1 MKKNYNHKQ
10 ARWLLVVATLL
21 ALFVARPVKAEDNVY
36 NGDGYSLKYI
46 AIKNPPEGEE
56 KRAIVIGLTD
66 GTLDYTGHVNIPSK
80 IENLP
85 VRHIGVYDRMSNRVG
100 FPKVSSI
107 DIPSSVRTIGR
118 GSFYGNSNLTNVKIA
133 RGGLTEILSEAF
145 RGCVALKNIE
155 LPTTLTSIGPS
166 AFESCKGLESI
177 VFPESVTDLQGCLSN
192 CTSLTE
198 VALPKSLT
206 TFGDGMFIKCT
217 SLRRVVVWEG
227 GNGMSV
233 PAAYLK
239 IPASTF
245 LGCKNLEEV
254 VWNASVTEIGKNA
267 FNSCEKLKNYP
278 DMSKVKTILNG
289 AFSYSGIETFTTPAS
304 LELMV
309 ESFTHSHCLESVTI
323 THKMT
328 IYGNLAFADCPKLTS
343 FVFHDDIENLNDAWY
358 MFSGC
363 TALEEIRLPKKLKK
377 IDRYMFDGC
386 TNLKRLYIG
395 DAITE
400 IETGSVYG
408 TALEELHIEAPTP
421 PTQKVSEGVIN
432 NPPFDK
438 FAYENATVYCPD
450 AKAYYSN
457 YMWQRFKKYK
467 LPEAFKYTEV
477 EGGYSA
483 TYNLFDYVKDPTTG
497 IDYGELF
504 RNAYPDGKL
513 VVPETHNGKPVVE
526 IADNAFYY
534 RLNNITYTLQKNIS
548 EVVLPE
554 TIRKVGKEAFNY
566 LTDIKKV
573 NMPSSLTEIGEYA
586 FWSTGIS
593 EVILPDGLKTVGRNA
608 FQYCNDLTKLVIPQS
623 VESISGNAFYCSS
636 YSGNKILEIICHNPT
651 PIPLSEQFANTT
663 YSKLRIPFGSK
674 DAYYEA
680 DYWRDFFT
688 KGTVVVGVGEQTLA
702 ALEITPTE
710 EMQEGEFTVTINNSN
725 EGAVVRYYIMKDWK
739 MFKEI
744 SEYTGPITISETGN
758 IDIYAI
764 AENGDKCSPEAHQHY
779 YVEKKTNSPCGLV
792 TFCGM
797 NVKDKAFAAKFGK
810 SVAYRETKDAG
821 VLTLSYADI
830 NAADNKYNT
839 GINAMDG
846 TLIVELVGNSTIAA
860 EAYGIT
866 MGTQG
871 PGIGGK
877 GGNLIVRGTTGS
889 EVLTFNISDKGMGIY
904 AYLADV
910 TIENCTVVVNG
921 ARDGIVMKS
930 GHDDGYL
937 TVRGKNTV
945 LNLNG
950 SNAAMENVSDLMLE
964 DGLEIVEPE
973 NGYFSYTGS
982 GGTVFDPG
990 TKTVA
995 THVVIR
1001 YVDNGL
1007 QSPMFSHRATTFAE
1021 PFELYIYNP
1030 NVDGKKNERGTVIYK
1045 VVPAGISDPSLIKEQ
1060 PYYGKGILI
1069 EETSTVYAY
1078 VVDGKEQSETAVVE
1092 YVYAPNVPQIEKEQT
1107 TDFGNDLTDSDGNA
1121 LTVENVV
1128 VNNVYYNLPADSGNG
1143 YDTAGKCVVVNTPM
1157 SEDAF
1162 VGNDSPATPSEG
1174 DNFEWFNGMIVVVGG
1189 TGTVEITCETV
1200 GTMVLAVRKGND
1212 EPAYYTQSS
1221 ENTVVV
1227 NYDNN
1232 TPEYL
1237 YIYAV
1242 DTAAGK
1248 KKTREVSAAA
1258 DCLKIYGM
1266 KVTPTTVVTGVESIF
1281 EDSETPGER
1290 VIYDLNGRRCTEPLE
1305 PGVYIVNRKKVI
1317 IR

>member
-1 MKKNYNHKQ
+1 M
-10 ARWLLVVATLL
+10 VVATLL

-66 GTLDYTGHVNIPSK
+66 GTLDYAGHVNIPSK

-118 GSFYGNSNLTNVKIA
+118 SSFYGNSNLTNVKIA

-155 LPTTLTSIGPS
+155 LPGTLKSIGTI
-166 AFESCKGLESI
+166 AFDHCENLESI
-177 VFPESVTDLQGCLSN
+177 EFPESVTDLQGCLSN

-206 TFGDGMFIKCT
+206 TFGDGMFIGCT

-227 GNGMSV
+227 GDGMSV

-254 VWNASVTEIGKNA
+254 VWNAPITEIEKNA

-278 DMSKVKTILNG
+278 DMSNVKIIREE

-304 LELMV
+304 MELMDRP
-309 ESFTHSHCLESVTI
+309 FTHSHCLETVTI
-323 THKMT
+323 THKMDV
-328 IYGNLAFADCPKLTS
+328 YGYLAFADCPKLTS

-363 TALEEIRLPKKLKK
+363 TSLEEIRLPKKLKK

-408 TALEELHIEAPTP
+408 TALEELHIEAATP
-421 PTQKVSEGVIN
+421 PKQIVSEGLIN

-513 VVPETHNGKPVVE
+513 VVPDTYNGKPVVE

-534 RLNNITYTLQKNIS
+534 RLNNIRYTLQKNIS

-554 TIRKVGKEAFNY
+554 TIRKVGKEAFYY

-573 NMPSSLTEIGEYA
+573 NMPSSLTEIGEDA

-608 FQYCNDLTKLVIPQS
+608 FQYCNDLIKLVIPQS

-744 SEYTGPITISETGN
+744 SEYTGPITISEIGN

-764 AENGDKCSPEAHQHY
+764 AENGDKCSPEAYQHY
-779 YVEKKTNSPCGLV
+779 YVEKKTNSPCSLV

-973 NGYFSYTGS
+973 NL
-982 GGTVFDPG
+982 
-990 TKTVA
+990 
-995 THVVIR
+995 R
-1001 YVDNGL
+1001 N
-1007 QSPMFSHRATTFAE
+1007 
-1021 PFELYIYNP
+1021 
-1030 NVDGKKNERGTVIYK
+1030 
-1045 VVPAGISDPSLIKEQ
+1045 
-1060 PYYGKGILI
+1060 
-1069 EETSTVYAY
+1069 
-1078 VVDGKEQSETAVVE
+1078 
-1092 YVYAPNVPQIEKEQT
+1092 
-1107 TDFGNDLTDSDGNA
+1107 
-1121 LTVENVV
+1121 
-1128 VNNVYYNLPADSGNG
+1128 
-1143 YDTAGKCVVVNTPM
+1143 
-1157 SEDAF
+1157 
-1162 VGNDSPATPSEG
+1162 EG
-1174 DNFEWFNGMIVVVGG
+1174 DANHG
-1189 TGTVEITCETV
+1189 C
-1200 GTMVLAVRKGND
+1200 D
-1212 EPAYYTQSS
+1212 
-1221 ENTVVV
+1221 
-1227 NYDNN
+1227 
-1232 TPEYL
+1232 
-1237 YIYAV
+1237 
-1242 DTAAGK
+1242 
-1248 KKTREVSAAA
+1248 
-1258 DCLKIYGM
+1258 
-1266 KVTPTTVVTGVESIF
+1266 
-1281 EDSETPGER
+1281 
-1290 VIYDLNGRRCTEPLE
+1290 RC
-1305 PGVYIVNRKKVI
+1305 
-1317 IR
+1317 

>member
-133 RGGLTEILSEAF
+133 RGGLTEILLEAF

-155 LPTTLTSIGPS
+155 LPGTLKSIGPS
-166 AFESCKGLESI
+166 AFESCEGLESI

-206 TFGDGMFIKCT
+206 TLGAGMFIGCT
-217 SLRRVVVWEG
+217 SLRRAVVWEG
-227 GNGMSV
+227 GAGMSA

-254 VWNASVTEIGKNA
+254 VWNAPITEIEKNA

-278 DMSKVKTILNG
+278 DMSNVRIIREE

-304 LELMV
+304 MELMDRP
-309 ESFTHSHCLESVTI
+309 FTHSHCLESVTI
-323 THKMT
+323 THKMDV
-328 IYGNLAFADCPKLTS
+328 YGYLAFADCPKLTS
-343 FVFHDDIENLNDAWY
+343 FVFHDDIENLNEAWY

-408 TALEELHIEAPTP
+408 TALEELHIEAATP
-421 PTQKVSEGVIN
+421 PTQKVSEGLIN

-513 VVPETHNGKPVVE
+513 VVPDTYNGKPVVE

-534 RLNNITYTLQKNIS
+534 RLNNIRYTLQKNIS

-554 TIRKVGKEAFNY
+554 TIRKVGKEAFYY

-573 NMPSSLTEIGEYA
+573 NMPSSLTEIGEDA

-744 SEYTGPITISETGN
+744 SEYTGPITISEIGN

-764 AENGDKCSPEAHQHY
+764 AENGDKCSPEAYQHY
-779 YVEKKTNSPCGLV
+779 YVEKKTNSPCSLV

-846 TLIVELVGNSTIAA
+846 TLIVELVATLLSQPKPTASRWA
-860 EAYGIT
+860 H
-866 MGTQG
+866 
-871 PGIGGK
+871 K
-877 GGNLIVRGTTGS
+877 VR
-889 EVLTFNISDKGMGIY
+889 
-904 AYLADV
+904 A
-910 TIENCTVVVNG
+910 
-921 ARDGIVMKS
+921 
-930 GHDDGYL
+930 
-937 TVRGKNTV
+937 
-945 LNLNG
+945 
-950 SNAAMENVSDLMLE
+950 
-964 DGLEIVEPE
+964 
-973 NGYFSYTGS
+973 
-982 GGTVFDPG
+982 
-990 TKTVA
+990 
-995 THVVIR
+995 
-1001 YVDNGL
+1001 
-1007 QSPMFSHRATTFAE
+1007 
-1021 PFELYIYNP
+1021 
-1030 NVDGKKNERGTVIYK
+1030 
-1045 VVPAGISDPSLIKEQ
+1045 
-1060 PYYGKGILI
+1060 
-1069 EETSTVYAY
+1069 
-1078 VVDGKEQSETAVVE
+1078 
-1092 YVYAPNVPQIEKEQT
+1092 
-1107 TDFGNDLTDSDGNA
+1107 
-1121 LTVENVV
+1121 
-1128 VNNVYYNLPADSGNG
+1128 
-1143 YDTAGKCVVVNTPM
+1143 
-1157 SEDAF
+1157 
-1162 VGNDSPATPSEG
+1162 
-1174 DNFEWFNGMIVVVGG
+1174 
-1189 TGTVEITCETV
+1189 
-1200 GTMVLAVRKGND
+1200 
-1212 EPAYYTQSS
+1212 
-1221 ENTVVV
+1221 
-1227 NYDNN
+1227 
-1232 TPEYL
+1232 
-1237 YIYAV
+1237 
-1242 DTAAGK
+1242 
-1248 KKTREVSAAA
+1248 SAARA
-1258 DCLKIYGM
+1258 A
-1266 KVTPTTVVTGVESIF
+1266 T
-1281 EDSETPGER
+1281 
-1290 VIYDLNGRRCTEPLE
+1290 
-1305 PGVYIVNRKKVI
+1305 
-1317 IR
+1317 

>member
-1 MKKNYNHKQ
+1 M
-10 ARWLLVVATLL
+10 VVATLL

-66 GTLDYTGHVNIPSK
+66 GTLDYAGHVNIPSK

-155 LPTTLTSIGPS
+155 LPGTLKSIGSS
-166 AFESCKGLESI
+166 AFESCEGLESI

-206 TFGDGMFIKCT
+206 TLGAGMFIGCT

-227 GNGMSV
+227 GDGMSV

-254 VWNASVTEIGKNA
+254 VWNAPITEIEKNA

-278 DMSKVKTILNG
+278 DMSNVKIIREE

-304 LELMV
+304 MELMDRP
-309 ESFTHSHCLESVTI
+309 FAHSHCLESVTI
-323 THKMT
+323 THKMDV
-328 IYGNLAFADCPKLTS
+328 YGYLAFADCPKLTS

-363 TALEEIRLPKKLKK
+363 TSLEEIRLPKKLKK

-408 TALEELHIEAPTP
+408 TALEELHIEAATP
-421 PTQKVSEGVIN
+421 PKQKVSEGLIN

-483 TYNLFDYVKDPTTG
+483 TYNLFDYVKDPATG

-513 VVPETHNGKPVVE
+513 VVPDTYNGKPVVE

-534 RLNNITYTLQKNIS
+534 RLNNIRYTLQTNIS

-554 TIRKVGKEAFNY
+554 TIRKVGKEAFYY

-573 NMPSSLTEIGEYA
+573 NMPSSLIEIGEDA

-608 FQYCNDLTKLVIPQS
+608 FQYCNDLIKLVIPQS

-779 YVEKKTNSPCGLV
+779 YVEKKTNSPCSLV

-964 DGLEIVEPE
+964 DGL
-973 NGYFSYTGS
+973 
-982 GGTVFDPG
+982 D
-990 TKTVA
+990 
-995 THVVIR
+995 
-1001 YVDNGL
+1001 
-1007 QSPMFSHRATTFAE
+1007 
-1021 PFELYIYNP
+1021 IYC
-1030 NVDGKKNERGTVIYK
+1030 R
-1045 VVPAGISDPSLIKEQ
+1045 
-1060 PYYGKGILI
+1060 
-1069 EETSTVYAY
+1069 
-1078 VVDGKEQSETAVVE
+1078 
-1092 YVYAPNVPQIEKEQT
+1092 
-1107 TDFGNDLTDSDGNA
+1107 
-1121 LTVENVV
+1121 
-1128 VNNVYYNLPADSGNG
+1128 
-1143 YDTAGKCVVVNTPM
+1143 AGKWI
-1157 SEDAF
+1157 F
-1162 VGNDSPATPSEG
+1162 
-1174 DNFEWFNGMIVVVGG
+1174 
-1189 TGTVEITCETV
+1189 
-1200 GTMVLAVRKGND
+1200 
-1212 EPAYYTQSS
+1212 Q
-1221 ENTVVV
+1221 
-1227 NYDNN
+1227 
-1232 TPEYL
+1232 L
-1237 YIYAV
+1237 Y
-1242 DTAAGK
+1242 GFW
-1248 KKTREVSAAA
+1248 RH
-1258 DCLKIYGM
+1258 
-1266 KVTPTTVVTGVESIF
+1266 GV
-1281 EDSETPGER
+1281 
-1290 VIYDLNGRRCTEPLE
+1290 
-1305 PGVYIVNRKKVI
+1305 
-1317 IR
+1317 

>member
-155 LPTTLTSIGPS
+155 LPTTLTSIGSS
-166 AFESCKGLESI
+166 AFESCEGLESI

-227 GNGMSV
+227 GAGMSA

-254 VWNASVTEIGKNA
+254 VWNAPITEIEKNA

-278 DMSKVKTILNG
+278 DMSNVKIIREE

-304 LELMV
+304 MELMDRP
-309 ESFTHSHCLESVTI
+309 FTHSHCLESVTI
-323 THKMT
+323 THKMDV
-328 IYGNLAFADCPKLTS
+328 YGYLAFADCPKLTS

-363 TALEEIRLPKKLKK
+363 TSLEEIRLPKKLKK

-408 TALEELHIEAPTP
+408 TALEELHIEAATP
-421 PTQKVSEGVIN
+421 PTQKVSEGLIN

-497 IDYGELF
+497 VDYGELF

-513 VVPETHNGKPVVE
+513 VVPDTYNGKPVVE

-534 RLNNITYTLQKNIS
+534 RLNNIRYTLQTNIS

-554 TIRKVGKEAFNY
+554 TIRKVGKEAFYY

-573 NMPSSLTEIGEYA
+573 NMPSSLTEIGEDA

-608 FQYCNDLTKLVIPQS
+608 FQYCNDLIKLVIPQS

-688 KGTVVVGVGEQTLA
+688 KGTVVVGIGEQTLA
-702 ALEITPTE
+702 ALEITPAE

-744 SEYTGPITISETGN
+744 SEYTGPITISEIGN

-921 ARDGIVMKS
+921 ARDGIAMKS

-973 NGYFSYTGS
+973 GGYFSYTGF

-1021 PFELYIYNP
+1021 P
-1030 NVDGKKNERGTVIYK
+1030 
-1045 VVPAGISDPSLIKEQ
+1045 
-1060 PYYGKGILI
+1060 
-1069 EETSTVYAY
+1069 
-1078 VVDGKEQSETAVVE
+1078 
-1092 YVYAPNVPQIEKEQT
+1092 
-1107 TDFGNDLTDSDGNA
+1107 
-1121 LTVENVV
+1121 
-1128 VNNVYYNLPADSGNG
+1128 
-1143 YDTAGKCVVVNTPM
+1143 
-1157 SEDAF
+1157 
-1162 VGNDSPATPSEG
+1162 
-1174 DNFEWFNGMIVVVGG
+1174 
-1189 TGTVEITCETV
+1189 
-1200 GTMVLAVRKGND
+1200 
-1212 EPAYYTQSS
+1212 
-1221 ENTVVV
+1221 
-1227 NYDNN
+1227 
-1232 TPEYL
+1232 
-1237 YIYAV
+1237 
-1242 DTAAGK
+1242 
-1248 KKTREVSAAA
+1248 
-1258 DCLKIYGM
+1258 
-1266 KVTPTTVVTGVESIF
+1266 
-1281 EDSETPGER
+1281 
-1290 VIYDLNGRRCTEPLE
+1290 
-1305 PGVYIVNRKKVI
+1305 
-1317 IR
+1317 

>member
-10 ARWLLVVATLL
+10 ARWMLVVATLL

-155 LPTTLTSIGPS
+155 LPGTLKSIGSS
-166 AFESCKGLESI
+166 AFESCEGLESI

-206 TFGDGMFIKCT
+206 TFCAGMFIKCT

-227 GNGMSV
+227 GDGMSV

-254 VWNASVTEIGKNA
+254 VWNAPITEIEKNA

-278 DMSKVKTILNG
+278 DMSNVKIIGEG

-304 LELMV
+304 MELIDR
-309 ESFTHSHCLESVTI
+309 SFTHSHCLETVTI
-323 THKMT
+323 THKMD
-328 IYGNLAFADCPKLTS
+328 IHGNLAFADCPKLTS
-343 FVFHDDIENLNDAWY
+343 FVFHDDIENLYDAWY

-408 TALEELHIEAPTP
+408 TALEELHIEAATP
-421 PTQKVSEGVIN
+421 PKQIVSEGVIN

-513 VVPETHNGKPVVE
+513 VVPETYNGKPVVE

-534 RLNNITYTLQKNIS
+534 RLNNIRYTLQTNIS

-554 TIRKVGKEAFNY
+554 TIRKVGKEAFYY

-573 NMPSSLTEIGEYA
+573 NMPSSLIEIGEDA

-636 YSGNKILEIICHNPT
+636 YSGNEILEIICHNPT

-744 SEYTGPITISETGN
+744 SEYTGPITISEIGN

-779 YVEKKTNSPCGLV
+779 YVEKKTNSPCSLV

-797 NVKDKAFAAKFGK
+797 NVKDKAFAATFGK
-810 SVAYRETKDAG
+810 SVTYRETKDAG

-904 AYLADV
+904 AYLANV

-1007 QSPMFSHRATTFAE
+1007 QSPMFSHRATTFAD

-1030 NVDGKKNERGTVIYK
+1030 NVDGKKNERGTVIHK
-1045 VVPAGISDPSLIKEQ
+1045 GAAVLRQGH
-1060 PYYGKGILI
+1060 PY
-1069 EETSTVYAY
+1069 
-1078 VVDGKEQSETAVVE
+1078 
-1092 YVYAPNVPQIEKEQT
+1092 
-1107 TDFGNDLTDSDGNA
+1107 
-1121 LTVENVV
+1121 
-1128 VNNVYYNLPADSGNG
+1128 
-1143 YDTAGKCVVVNTPM
+1143 
-1157 SEDAF
+1157 
-1162 VGNDSPATPSEG
+1162 
-1174 DNFEWFNGMIVVVGG
+1174 
-1189 TGTVEITCETV
+1189 
-1200 GTMVLAVRKGND
+1200 
-1212 EPAYYTQSS
+1212 
-1221 ENTVVV
+1221 
-1227 NYDNN
+1227 
-1232 TPEYL
+1232 
-1237 YIYAV
+1237 
-1242 DTAAGK
+1242 
-1248 KKTREVSAAA
+1248 
-1258 DCLKIYGM
+1258 
-1266 KVTPTTVVTGVESIF
+1266 
-1281 EDSETPGER
+1281 
-1290 VIYDLNGRRCTEPLE
+1290 
-1305 PGVYIVNRKKVI
+1305 
-1317 IR
+1317 

>member
-133 RGGLTEILSEAF
+133 RGGLTEILSQAF

-166 AFESCKGLESI
+166 AFESCEGLESI

-227 GNGMSV
+227 GDGMLV

-254 VWNASVTEIGKNA
+254 VWNAPITEIEKNA

-278 DMSKVKTILNG
+278 DMSNVKIIREE

-304 LELMV
+304 MELMDRP
-309 ESFTHSHCLESVTI
+309 FTHSHCLETVTI
-323 THKMT
+323 THKMDV
-328 IYGNLAFADCPKLTS
+328 YGYLAFADCPKLTS
-343 FVFHDDIENLNDAWY
+343 FVFHDDIENLNEAWY

-400 IETGSVYG
+400 METGSVYG

-421 PTQKVSEGVIN
+421 PTQKVSEGLIN

-513 VVPETHNGKPVVE
+513 VVPDTYKGKPVVE

-534 RLNNITYTLQKNIS
+534 RLNNIRYTLQKNIS

-554 TIRKVGKEAFNY
+554 TIRKVGKEAFYY

-573 NMPSSLTEIGEYA
+573 NMPSSLTEIGEDA

-744 SEYTGPITISETGN
+744 SEYTGPITISEIGN

-779 YVEKKTNSPCGLV
+779 YVEKKTNSPCSFV

-810 SVAYRETKDAG
+810 SVTYRETKDAG

-830 NAADNKYNT
+830 NAADNGYNT
-839 GINAMDG
+839 GVNAMDG

-860 EAYGIT
+860 EA
-866 MGTQG
+866 
-871 PGIGGK
+871 
-877 GGNLIVRGTTGS
+877 
-889 EVLTFNISDKGMGIY
+889 
-904 AYLADV
+904 
-910 TIENCTVVVNG
+910 
-921 ARDGIVMKS
+921 
-930 GHDDGYL
+930 
-937 TVRGKNTV
+937 
-945 LNLNG
+945 
-950 SNAAMENVSDLMLE
+950 
-964 DGLEIVEPE
+964 
-973 NGYFSYTGS
+973 
-982 GGTVFDPG
+982 
-990 TKTVA
+990 
-995 THVVIR
+995 
-1001 YVDNGL
+1001 
-1007 QSPMFSHRATTFAE
+1007 
-1021 PFELYIYNP
+1021 
-1030 NVDGKKNERGTVIYK
+1030 
-1045 VVPAGISDPSLIKEQ
+1045 
-1060 PYYGKGILI
+1060 
-1069 EETSTVYAY
+1069 
-1078 VVDGKEQSETAVVE
+1078 
-1092 YVYAPNVPQIEKEQT
+1092 
-1107 TDFGNDLTDSDGNA
+1107 
-1121 LTVENVV
+1121 
-1128 VNNVYYNLPADSGNG
+1128 
-1143 YDTAGKCVVVNTPM
+1143 
-1157 SEDAF
+1157 
-1162 VGNDSPATPSEG
+1162 
-1174 DNFEWFNGMIVVVGG
+1174 
-1189 TGTVEITCETV
+1189 
-1200 GTMVLAVRKGND
+1200 
-1212 EPAYYTQSS
+1212 
-1221 ENTVVV
+1221 
-1227 NYDNN
+1227 
-1232 TPEYL
+1232 
-1237 YIYAV
+1237 
-1242 DTAAGK
+1242 
-1248 KKTREVSAAA
+1248 
-1258 DCLKIYGM
+1258 
-1266 KVTPTTVVTGVESIF
+1266 
-1281 EDSETPGER
+1281 
-1290 VIYDLNGRRCTEPLE
+1290 
-1305 PGVYIVNRKKVI
+1305 
-1317 IR
+1317 

>member
-155 LPTTLTSIGPS
+155 LPGTLTSIGSS
-166 AFESCKGLESI
+166 AFESCEGLESI
-177 VFPESVTDLQGCLSN
+177 VFPESVTDLQGCLSY

-206 TFGDGMFIKCT
+206 TLGAGMFIGCT

-227 GNGMSV
+227 GDGMSV

-408 TALEELHIEAPTP
+408 TALEELHIEAATP

-554 TIRKVGKEAFNY
+554 TIRKVGKEAFYY

-573 NMPSSLTEIGEYA
+573 NMPSSLTEIGEDA

-593 EVILPDGLKTVGRNA
+593 EVILPDGLKTVGKKA

-744 SEYTGPITISETGN
+744 SEYTGPITISEIGN

-779 YVEKKTNSPCGLV
+779 YVEKKTNSPCSLV

-821 VLTLSYADI
+821 VLTLSYANV

-973 NGYFSYTGS
+973 NGYFSYTSS

-1021 PFELYIYNP
+1021 PFEL
-1030 NVDGKKNERGTVIYK
+1030 
-1045 VVPAGISDPSLIKEQ
+1045 S
-1060 PYYGKGILI
+1060 
-1069 EETSTVYAY
+1069 ST
-1078 VVDGKEQSETAVVE
+1078 
-1092 YVYAPNVPQIEKEQT
+1092 
-1107 TDFGNDLTDSDGNA
+1107 
-1121 LTVENVV
+1121 
-1128 VNNVYYNLPADSGNG
+1128 
-1143 YDTAGKCVVVNTPM
+1143 
-1157 SEDAF
+1157 
-1162 VGNDSPATPSEG
+1162 
-1174 DNFEWFNGMIVVVGG
+1174 
-1189 TGTVEITCETV
+1189 
-1200 GTMVLAVRKGND
+1200 
-1212 EPAYYTQSS
+1212 
-1221 ENTVVV
+1221 
-1227 NYDNN
+1227 
-1232 TPEYL
+1232 
-1237 YIYAV
+1237 
-1242 DTAAGK
+1242 
-1248 KKTREVSAAA
+1248 
-1258 DCLKIYGM
+1258 
-1266 KVTPTTVVTGVESIF
+1266 TPT
-1281 EDSETPGER
+1281 
-1290 VIYDLNGRRCTEPLE
+1290 
-1305 PGVYIVNRKKVI
+1305 
-1317 IR
+1317 

>member
-133 RGGLTEILSEAF
+133 RGGLTEILSQAF

-155 LPTTLTSIGPS
+155 LPTTLTSIGSS
-166 AFESCKGLESI
+166 AFESCEGLESI
-177 VFPESVTDLQGCLSN
+177 VFPESVTDLQGCLSY

-206 TFGDGMFIKCT
+206 TLGAGMFIGCT

-227 GNGMSV
+227 GDGMSV

-408 TALEELHIEAPTP
+408 TALEELHIEAATP

-744 SEYTGPITISETGN
+744 SEYTGPITISEIGN
-758 IDIYAI
+758 IDI
-764 AENGDKCSPEAHQHY
+764 
-779 YVEKKTNSPCGLV
+779 
-792 TFCGM
+792 
-797 NVKDKAFAAKFGK
+797 
-810 SVAYRETKDAG
+810 
-821 VLTLSYADI
+821 
-830 NAADNKYNT
+830 
-839 GINAMDG
+839 
-846 TLIVELVGNSTIAA
+846 
-860 EAYGIT
+860 
-866 MGTQG
+866 
-871 PGIGGK
+871 
-877 GGNLIVRGTTGS
+877 
-889 EVLTFNISDKGMGIY
+889 
-904 AYLADV
+904 
-910 TIENCTVVVNG
+910 
-921 ARDGIVMKS
+921 
-930 GHDDGYL
+930 
-937 TVRGKNTV
+937 
-945 LNLNG
+945 
-950 SNAAMENVSDLMLE
+950 
-964 DGLEIVEPE
+964 
-973 NGYFSYTGS
+973 
-982 GGTVFDPG
+982 
-990 TKTVA
+990 
-995 THVVIR
+995 
-1001 YVDNGL
+1001 
-1007 QSPMFSHRATTFAE
+1007 
-1021 PFELYIYNP
+1021 
-1030 NVDGKKNERGTVIYK
+1030 
-1045 VVPAGISDPSLIKEQ
+1045 
-1060 PYYGKGILI
+1060 
-1069 EETSTVYAY
+1069 
-1078 VVDGKEQSETAVVE
+1078 
-1092 YVYAPNVPQIEKEQT
+1092 
-1107 TDFGNDLTDSDGNA
+1107 
-1121 LTVENVV
+1121 
-1128 VNNVYYNLPADSGNG
+1128 
-1143 YDTAGKCVVVNTPM
+1143 
-1157 SEDAF
+1157 
-1162 VGNDSPATPSEG
+1162 
-1174 DNFEWFNGMIVVVGG
+1174 
-1189 TGTVEITCETV
+1189 
-1200 GTMVLAVRKGND
+1200 
-1212 EPAYYTQSS
+1212 
-1221 ENTVVV
+1221 
-1227 NYDNN
+1227 
-1232 TPEYL
+1232 
-1237 YIYAV
+1237 
-1242 DTAAGK
+1242 
-1248 KKTREVSAAA
+1248 
-1258 DCLKIYGM
+1258 
-1266 KVTPTTVVTGVESIF
+1266 
-1281 EDSETPGER
+1281 
-1290 VIYDLNGRRCTEPLE
+1290 
-1305 PGVYIVNRKKVI
+1305 
-1317 IR
+1317 

>member
-1 MKKNYNHKQ
+1 M
-10 ARWLLVVATLL
+10 VVATLL

-133 RGGLTEILSEAF
+133 RGGLTEILLEAF

-155 LPTTLTSIGPS
+155 LPGTLKSIGPS
-166 AFESCKGLESI
+166 AFESCEGLESI

-206 TFGDGMFIKCT
+206 TLGAGMFIGCT
-217 SLRRVVVWEG
+217 SLRRAVVWEG
-227 GNGMSV
+227 GAGMSA

-254 VWNASVTEIGKNA
+254 VWNAPITEIEKNA

-278 DMSKVKTILNG
+278 DMSNVKIIREE

-304 LELMV
+304 MELMDRP
-309 ESFTHSHCLESVTI
+309 FTHSHCLESVTI
-323 THKMT
+323 THKMDV
-328 IYGNLAFADCPKLTS
+328 YGYLAFADCPKLTS
-343 FVFHDDIENLNDAWY
+343 FVFHDDIENLNEAWY

-408 TALEELHIEAPTP
+408 TALEELHIEAATP
-421 PTQKVSEGVIN
+421 PKQIVSEGLIN

-513 VVPETHNGKPVVE
+513 VVPDTYNGKPVVE

-534 RLNNITYTLQKNIS
+534 RLNNIRYTLQTNIS

-554 TIRKVGKEAFNY
+554 TIRKVGKEAFYY

-573 NMPSSLTEIGEYA
+573 NMPSSLTEIGEDA

-764 AENGDKCSPEAHQHY
+764 AEDGDKCSPEAHQHY
-779 YVEKKTNSPCGLV
+779 NVEKKTNSPCGLV

-846 TLIVELVGNSTIAA
+846 TLIVELVGRQLYYRSRS
-860 EAYGIT
+860 
-866 MGTQG
+866 
-871 PGIGGK
+871 
-877 GGNLIVRGTTGS
+877 LRHH
-889 EVLTFNISDKGMGIY
+889 
-904 AYLADV
+904 
-910 TIENCTVVVNG
+910 
-921 ARDGIVMKS
+921 DGYTRS
-930 GHDDGYL
+930 GHRRQGRQPDCPRHDRL
-937 TVRGKNTV
+937 
-945 LNLNG
+945 G
-950 SNAAMENVSDLMLE
+950 SADFQHLRQ
-964 DGLEIVEPE
+964 
-973 NGYFSYTGS
+973 
-982 GGTVFDPG
+982 
-990 TKTVA
+990 
-995 THVVIR
+995 R
-1001 YVDNGL
+1001 YGHL
-1007 QSPMFSHRATTFAE
+1007 C
-1021 PFELYIYNP
+1021 
-1030 NVDGKKNERGTVIYK
+1030 
-1045 VVPAGISDPSLIKEQ
+1045 IS
-1060 PYYGKGILI
+1060 
-1069 EETSTVYAY
+1069 
-1078 VVDGKEQSETAVVE
+1078 
-1092 YVYAPNVPQIEKEQT
+1092 
-1107 TDFGNDLTDSDGNA
+1107 
-1121 LTVENVV
+1121 
-1128 VNNVYYNLPADSGNG
+1128 
-1143 YDTAGKCVVVNTPM
+1143 C
-1157 SEDAF
+1157 
-1162 VGNDSPATPSEG
+1162 
-1174 DNFEWFNGMIVVVGG
+1174 
-1189 TGTVEITCETV
+1189 
-1200 GTMVLAVRKGND
+1200 
-1212 EPAYYTQSS
+1212 
-1221 ENTVVV
+1221 
-1227 NYDNN
+1227 
-1232 TPEYL
+1232 
-1237 YIYAV
+1237 
-1242 DTAAGK
+1242 
-1248 KKTREVSAAA
+1248 
-1258 DCLKIYGM
+1258 
-1266 KVTPTTVVTGVESIF
+1266 
-1281 EDSETPGER
+1281 
-1290 VIYDLNGRRCTEPLE
+1290 RCD
-1305 PGVYIVNRKKVI
+1305 NRKLYGCCQWCA
-1317 IR
+1317 

>member
-1 MKKNYNHKQ
+1 M
-10 ARWLLVVATLL
+10 VVATLL

-66 GTLDYTGHVNIPSK
+66 GTLEYTGHVNIPSK

-166 AFESCKGLESI
+166 AFESCEGLESI

-206 TFGDGMFIKCT
+206 TLGAGMFVKCT

-227 GNGMSV
+227 GDGMSV

-254 VWNASVTEIGKNA
+254 VWNAPITEIEKNA

-278 DMSKVKTILNG
+278 DMSNVKIIREE

-304 LELMV
+304 MELMDRP
-309 ESFTHSHCLESVTI
+309 FTHSHCLESVTI
-323 THKMT
+323 THKMDV
-328 IYGNLAFADCPKLTS
+328 YGYLAFADCPKLTS
-343 FVFHDDIENLNDAWY
+343 FVFHDDIENLNEAWY

-363 TALEEIRLPKKLKK
+363 TSLEEIRLPKKLKK

-408 TALEELHIEAPTP
+408 TALEELHIEAATP
-421 PTQKVSEGVIN
+421 PKQIVSEGVIN

-450 AKAYYSN
+450 VKAYYSN

-513 VVPETHNGKPVVE
+513 VVPDTYNGKPVVE

-534 RLNNITYTLQKNIS
+534 RLNNIRYTLQKNIS

-554 TIRKVGKEAFNY
+554 TIRKVGKEAFYY

-573 NMPSSLTEIGEYA
+573 NMPSSLTEIGEDA

-608 FQYCNDLTKLVIPQS
+608 FQYCNVLTKLVIPQS

-779 YVEKKTNSPCGLV
+779 YVEKKTNSPCSFV

-797 NVKDKAFAAKFGK
+797 NVKDKEFAAKFGK

-830 NAADNKYNT
+830 NAADNGYNT

-877 GGNLIVRGTTGS
+877 GVNLNFRGTTGS

-904 AYLADV
+904 AYLANV

-973 NGYFSYTGS
+973 GGYFS
-982 GGTVFDPG
+982 
-990 TKTVA
+990 
-995 THVVIR
+995 
-1001 YVDNGL
+1001 
-1007 QSPMFSHRATTFAE
+1007 
-1021 PFELYIYNP
+1021 
-1030 NVDGKKNERGTVIYK
+1030 
-1045 VVPAGISDPSLIKEQ
+1045 
-1060 PYYGKGILI
+1060 
-1069 EETSTVYAY
+1069 
-1078 VVDGKEQSETAVVE
+1078 
-1092 YVYAPNVPQIEKEQT
+1092 
-1107 TDFGNDLTDSDGNA
+1107 
-1121 LTVENVV
+1121 
-1128 VNNVYYNLPADSGNG
+1128 
-1143 YDTAGKCVVVNTPM
+1143 
-1157 SEDAF
+1157 
-1162 VGNDSPATPSEG
+1162 
-1174 DNFEWFNGMIVVVGG
+1174 
-1189 TGTVEITCETV
+1189 
-1200 GTMVLAVRKGND
+1200 
-1212 EPAYYTQSS
+1212 
-1221 ENTVVV
+1221 
-1227 NYDNN
+1227 
-1232 TPEYL
+1232 
-1237 YIYAV
+1237 
-1242 DTAAGK
+1242 
-1248 KKTREVSAAA
+1248 
-1258 DCLKIYGM
+1258 
-1266 KVTPTTVVTGVESIF
+1266 
-1281 EDSETPGER
+1281 
-1290 VIYDLNGRRCTEPLE
+1290 
-1305 PGVYIVNRKKVI
+1305 
-1317 IR
+1317 

>member
-1 MKKNYNHKQ
+1 M
-10 ARWLLVVATLL
+10 VVATLL

-155 LPTTLTSIGPS
+155 LPTTLTSIGSS
-166 AFESCKGLESI
+166 AFESCEGLESI

-206 TFGDGMFIKCT
+206 TFGDGMFIGCT

-227 GNGMSV
+227 GDGMSV

-497 IDYGELF
+497 VDYGELF

-593 EVILPDGLKTVGRNA
+593 EVILPDGLKTVGKKA

-744 SEYTGPITISETGN
+744 SEYTGPITISEIGN

-779 YVEKKTNSPCGLV
+779 YVEKKTNSPCSLV

-810 SVAYRETKDAG
+810 SVTYRETKDAG

-877 GGNLIVRGTTGS
+877 GGNLIVRGTT
-889 EVLTFNISDKGMGIY
+889 
-904 AYLADV
+904 
-910 TIENCTVVVNG
+910 
-921 ARDGIVMKS
+921 AR
-930 GHDDGYL
+930 
-937 TVRGKNTV
+937 
-945 LNLNG
+945 
-950 SNAAMENVSDLMLE
+950 
-964 DGLEIVEPE
+964 
-973 NGYFSYTGS
+973 
-982 GGTVFDPG
+982 
-990 TKTVA
+990 
-995 THVVIR
+995 
-1001 YVDNGL
+1001 
-1007 QSPMFSHRATTFAE
+1007 
-1021 PFELYIYNP
+1021 
-1030 NVDGKKNERGTVIYK
+1030 
-1045 VVPAGISDPSLIKEQ
+1045 
-1060 PYYGKGILI
+1060 
-1069 EETSTVYAY
+1069 
-1078 VVDGKEQSETAVVE
+1078 
-1092 YVYAPNVPQIEKEQT
+1092 
-1107 TDFGNDLTDSDGNA
+1107 
-1121 LTVENVV
+1121 
-1128 VNNVYYNLPADSGNG
+1128 
-1143 YDTAGKCVVVNTPM
+1143 KC
-1157 SEDAF
+1157 
-1162 VGNDSPATPSEG
+1162 
-1174 DNFEWFNGMIVVVGG
+1174 
-1189 TGTVEITCETV
+1189 
-1200 GTMVLAVRKGND
+1200 
-1212 EPAYYTQSS
+1212 
-1221 ENTVVV
+1221 
-1227 NYDNN
+1227 
-1232 TPEYL
+1232 
-1237 YIYAV
+1237 
-1242 DTAAGK
+1242 
-1248 KKTREVSAAA
+1248 
-1258 DCLKIYGM
+1258 
-1266 KVTPTTVVTGVESIF
+1266 
-1281 EDSETPGER
+1281 
-1290 VIYDLNGRRCTEPLE
+1290 
-1305 PGVYIVNRKKVI
+1305 
-1317 IR
+1317 

>member
-133 RGGLTEILSEAF
+133 RGGLTEILSQAF

-166 AFESCKGLESI
+166 AFESCEGLESI

-227 GNGMSV
+227 GDGMSV

-254 VWNASVTEIGKNA
+254 VWNAPITEIEKNA

-278 DMSKVKTILNG
+278 DMSNVKIIREE

-304 LELMV
+304 MELMDRP
-309 ESFTHSHCLESVTI
+309 FTHSHCLESVTI
-323 THKMT
+323 THKMDV
-328 IYGNLAFADCPKLTS
+328 YGYLAFADCPKLTS
-343 FVFHDDIENLNDAWY
+343 FVFHDDIENLNEAWY

-363 TALEEIRLPKKLKK
+363 TSLEEIRLPKKLKK

-408 TALEELHIEAPTP
+408 TALEELHIEAATP
-421 PTQKVSEGVIN
+421 PTQKVSEGLIN

-513 VVPETHNGKPVVE
+513 VVPDTYNGKPVVE

-534 RLNNITYTLQKNIS
+534 RLNNIRYTLQTNIS

-554 TIRKVGKEAFNY
+554 TIRKVGKEAFYY

-573 NMPSSLTEIGEYA
+573 NMPSSLIEIGEDA

-744 SEYTGPITISETGN
+744 SEYTGPITISEIGN

-779 YVEKKTNSPCGLV
+779 YVEKKTNSPCSLV

-889 EVLTFNISDKGMGIY
+889 EVLTFNISNKGMGIY

-921 ARDGIVMKS
+921 ARDGIAMKS

-937 TVRGKNTV
+937 TVRGKN
-945 LNLNG
+945 L
-950 SNAAMENVSDLMLE
+950 
-964 DGLEIVEPE
+964 
-973 NGYFSYTGS
+973 
-982 GGTVFDPG
+982 
-990 TKTVA
+990 
-995 THVVIR
+995 
-1001 YVDNGL
+1001 
-1007 QSPMFSHRATTFAE
+1007 
-1021 PFELYIYNP
+1021 
-1030 NVDGKKNERGTVIYK
+1030 
-1045 VVPAGISDPSLIKEQ
+1045 SLIH
-1060 PYYGKGILI
+1060 I
-1069 EETSTVYAY
+1069 
-1078 VVDGKEQSETAVVE
+1078 
-1092 YVYAPNVPQIEKEQT
+1092 
-1107 TDFGNDLTDSDGNA
+1107 
-1121 LTVENVV
+1121 
-1128 VNNVYYNLPADSGNG
+1128 
-1143 YDTAGKCVVVNTPM
+1143 
-1157 SEDAF
+1157 
-1162 VGNDSPATPSEG
+1162 
-1174 DNFEWFNGMIVVVGG
+1174 
-1189 TGTVEITCETV
+1189 
-1200 GTMVLAVRKGND
+1200 
-1212 EPAYYTQSS
+1212 
-1221 ENTVVV
+1221 
-1227 NYDNN
+1227 
-1232 TPEYL
+1232 
-1237 YIYAV
+1237 
-1242 DTAAGK
+1242 
-1248 KKTREVSAAA
+1248 
-1258 DCLKIYGM
+1258 
-1266 KVTPTTVVTGVESIF
+1266 
-1281 EDSETPGER
+1281 
-1290 VIYDLNGRRCTEPLE
+1290 
-1305 PGVYIVNRKKVI
+1305 
-1317 IR
+1317 

>member
-155 LPTTLTSIGPS
+155 LPGTLKSIGTI
-166 AFESCKGLESI
+166 AFDHCENLESI

-206 TFGDGMFIKCT
+206 TFGDGMFIECT

-227 GNGMSV
+227 GDGMSV

-254 VWNASVTEIGKNA
+254 VWNAPITEIEKNA

-278 DMSKVKTILNG
+278 DMSNVKIIREE

-304 LELMV
+304 MELMDRP
-309 ESFTHSHCLESVTI
+309 FTHSHCLETVTI
-323 THKMT
+323 THKMDV
-328 IYGNLAFADCPKLTS
+328 YGYLAFADCPKLTS
-343 FVFHDDIENLNDAWY
+343 FVFHDDIENLNEAWY

-363 TALEEIRLPKKLKK
+363 TSLEEIRLPKKLKK

-408 TALEELHIEAPTP
+408 TALEELHIEAATP
-421 PTQKVSEGVIN
+421 PKQIVSEGVIN

-513 VVPETHNGKPVVE
+513 VVPDTYNGKPVVE

-554 TIRKVGKEAFNY
+554 TIRKVGKEAFYY

-573 NMPSSLTEIGEYA
+573 NMPSSLTEIGEDA

-593 EVILPDGLKTVGRNA
+593 EVILPDGLKTVGKKA

-744 SEYTGPITISETGN
+744 SEYTGPITISEIGN

-764 AENGDKCSPEAHQHY
+764 AEDGDKCSPEAHQHY
-779 YVEKKTNSPCGLV
+779 YVEKKTNSPCSLV

-846 TLIVELVGNSTIAA
+846 TLIVGWATLLSQPKPTASRWVH
-860 EAYGIT
+860 
-866 MGTQG
+866 
-871 PGIGGK
+871 K
-877 GGNLIVRGTTGS
+877 VR
-889 EVLTFNISDKGMGIY
+889 
-904 AYLADV
+904 A
-910 TIENCTVVVNG
+910 
-921 ARDGIVMKS
+921 
-930 GHDDGYL
+930 
-937 TVRGKNTV
+937 
-945 LNLNG
+945 
-950 SNAAMENVSDLMLE
+950 
-964 DGLEIVEPE
+964 
-973 NGYFSYTGS
+973 
-982 GGTVFDPG
+982 
-990 TKTVA
+990 
-995 THVVIR
+995 
-1001 YVDNGL
+1001 
-1007 QSPMFSHRATTFAE
+1007 
-1021 PFELYIYNP
+1021 
-1030 NVDGKKNERGTVIYK
+1030 
-1045 VVPAGISDPSLIKEQ
+1045 
-1060 PYYGKGILI
+1060 
-1069 EETSTVYAY
+1069 
-1078 VVDGKEQSETAVVE
+1078 
-1092 YVYAPNVPQIEKEQT
+1092 
-1107 TDFGNDLTDSDGNA
+1107 
-1121 LTVENVV
+1121 
-1128 VNNVYYNLPADSGNG
+1128 
-1143 YDTAGKCVVVNTPM
+1143 
-1157 SEDAF
+1157 
-1162 VGNDSPATPSEG
+1162 
-1174 DNFEWFNGMIVVVGG
+1174 
-1189 TGTVEITCETV
+1189 
-1200 GTMVLAVRKGND
+1200 
-1212 EPAYYTQSS
+1212 
-1221 ENTVVV
+1221 
-1227 NYDNN
+1227 
-1232 TPEYL
+1232 
-1237 YIYAV
+1237 
-1242 DTAAGK
+1242 
-1248 KKTREVSAAA
+1248 SAARA
-1258 DCLKIYGM
+1258 A
-1266 KVTPTTVVTGVESIF
+1266 T
-1281 EDSETPGER
+1281 
-1290 VIYDLNGRRCTEPLE
+1290 
-1305 PGVYIVNRKKVI
+1305 
-1317 IR
+1317 

>member
-1 MKKNYNHKQ
+1 M
-10 ARWLLVVATLL
+10 VVATLL

-166 AFESCKGLESI
+166 AFESCEGLESI

-206 TFGDGMFIKCT
+206 TFGAGMFIKCT

-227 GNGMSV
+227 GDGMSV

-254 VWNASVTEIGKNA
+254 VWNAPITEIEKNA

-278 DMSKVKTILNG
+278 DMSNVKIIREE

-304 LELMV
+304 MELMDRP
-309 ESFTHSHCLESVTI
+309 FTHSHCLESVTI
-323 THKMT
+323 THKMDV
-328 IYGNLAFADCPKLTS
+328 YGYLAFADCPKLTS
-343 FVFHDDIENLNDAWY
+343 FVFHDDIENLNEAWY

-363 TALEEIRLPKKLKK
+363 TSLEEIRLPKKLKK

-408 TALEELHIEAPTP
+408 TALEELHIEAATP
-421 PTQKVSEGVIN
+421 PTQKVSEGLIN

-497 IDYGELF
+497 VDYGELF

-513 VVPETHNGKPVVE
+513 VVSETHNGKPVVE

-534 RLNNITYTLQKNIS
+534 RLNNIRYTLQKNIS

-554 TIRKVGKEAFNY
+554 TIRKVGKEAFYY

-573 NMPSSLTEIGEYA
+573 NMPSSLTEIGEDA

-744 SEYTGPITISETGN
+744 SEYTGPITISEIGN

-779 YVEKKTNSPCGLV
+779 YV
-792 TFCGM
+792 
-797 NVKDKAFAAKFGK
+797 
-810 SVAYRETKDAG
+810 
-821 VLTLSYADI
+821 
-830 NAADNKYNT
+830 
-839 GINAMDG
+839 
-846 TLIVELVGNSTIAA
+846 
-860 EAYGIT
+860 
-866 MGTQG
+866 
-871 PGIGGK
+871 
-877 GGNLIVRGTTGS
+877 
-889 EVLTFNISDKGMGIY
+889 
-904 AYLADV
+904 
-910 TIENCTVVVNG
+910 
-921 ARDGIVMKS
+921 
-930 GHDDGYL
+930 
-937 TVRGKNTV
+937 
-945 LNLNG
+945 
-950 SNAAMENVSDLMLE
+950 
-964 DGLEIVEPE
+964 
-973 NGYFSYTGS
+973 
-982 GGTVFDPG
+982 
-990 TKTVA
+990 
-995 THVVIR
+995 
-1001 YVDNGL
+1001 
-1007 QSPMFSHRATTFAE
+1007 
-1021 PFELYIYNP
+1021 
-1030 NVDGKKNERGTVIYK
+1030 
-1045 VVPAGISDPSLIKEQ
+1045 
-1060 PYYGKGILI
+1060 
-1069 EETSTVYAY
+1069 
-1078 VVDGKEQSETAVVE
+1078 
-1092 YVYAPNVPQIEKEQT
+1092 
-1107 TDFGNDLTDSDGNA
+1107 
-1121 LTVENVV
+1121 
-1128 VNNVYYNLPADSGNG
+1128 
-1143 YDTAGKCVVVNTPM
+1143 
-1157 SEDAF
+1157 
-1162 VGNDSPATPSEG
+1162 
-1174 DNFEWFNGMIVVVGG
+1174 
-1189 TGTVEITCETV
+1189 
-1200 GTMVLAVRKGND
+1200 
-1212 EPAYYTQSS
+1212 
-1221 ENTVVV
+1221 
-1227 NYDNN
+1227 
-1232 TPEYL
+1232 
-1237 YIYAV
+1237 
-1242 DTAAGK
+1242 
-1248 KKTREVSAAA
+1248 
-1258 DCLKIYGM
+1258 
-1266 KVTPTTVVTGVESIF
+1266 
-1281 EDSETPGER
+1281 
-1290 VIYDLNGRRCTEPLE
+1290 
-1305 PGVYIVNRKKVI
+1305 
-1317 IR
+1317 

>member
-1 MKKNYNHKQ
+1 M
-10 ARWLLVVATLL
+10 VVATLL

-155 LPTTLTSIGPS
+155 LPTTLTSIGSS
-166 AFESCKGLESI
+166 AFESCEGLESI

-206 TFGDGMFIKCT
+206 TLGAGMFIGCT

-227 GNGMSV
+227 GTGMSV

-254 VWNASVTEIGKNA
+254 VWNAPITEIEKNA

-278 DMSKVKTILNG
+278 DMSNVKIIREE

-304 LELMV
+304 MELMDRP
-309 ESFTHSHCLESVTI
+309 FAHSHCLESVTI
-323 THKMT
+323 THKMDV
-328 IYGNLAFADCPKLTS
+328 YGYLAFADCPKLTS
-343 FVFHDDIENLNDAWY
+343 FVFHDDIENLNEAWY

-400 IETGSVYG
+400 METGSVYG

-421 PTQKVSEGVIN
+421 PTQKVSEGLIN

-513 VVPETHNGKPVVE
+513 VVPDTYKGKPVVE

-534 RLNNITYTLQKNIS
+534 RLNNIRYTLQKNIS

-554 TIRKVGKEAFNY
+554 TIRKVGKEAFYY

-573 NMPSSLTEIGEYA
+573 NMPSSLIEIGEDA

-663 YSKLRIPFGSK
+663 YSKLKIPFGSK

-744 SEYTGPITISETGN
+744 SEYTGPITISEIGN

-797 NVKDKAFAAKFGK
+797 NVKDKAFAEKFGK
-810 SVAYRETKDAG
+810 SVTYRETKDAG

-830 NAADNKYNT
+830 NAADNGYNT

-860 EAYGIT
+860 EPTASRWAH
-866 MGTQG
+866 
-871 PGIGGK
+871 K
-877 GGNLIVRGTTGS
+877 VRAS
-889 EVLTFNISDKGMGIY
+889 V
-904 AYLADV
+904 
-910 TIENCTVVVNG
+910 
-921 ARDGIVMKS
+921 AR
-930 GHDDGYL
+930 
-937 TVRGKNTV
+937 
-945 LNLNG
+945 
-950 SNAAMENVSDLMLE
+950 AA
-964 DGLEIVEPE
+964 
-973 NGYFSYTGS
+973 T
-982 GGTVFDPG
+982 
-990 TKTVA
+990 
-995 THVVIR
+995 
-1001 YVDNGL
+1001 
-1007 QSPMFSHRATTFAE
+1007 
-1021 PFELYIYNP
+1021 
-1030 NVDGKKNERGTVIYK
+1030 
-1045 VVPAGISDPSLIKEQ
+1045 
-1060 PYYGKGILI
+1060 
-1069 EETSTVYAY
+1069 
-1078 VVDGKEQSETAVVE
+1078 
-1092 YVYAPNVPQIEKEQT
+1092 
-1107 TDFGNDLTDSDGNA
+1107 
-1121 LTVENVV
+1121 
-1128 VNNVYYNLPADSGNG
+1128 
-1143 YDTAGKCVVVNTPM
+1143 
-1157 SEDAF
+1157 
-1162 VGNDSPATPSEG
+1162 
-1174 DNFEWFNGMIVVVGG
+1174 
-1189 TGTVEITCETV
+1189 
-1200 GTMVLAVRKGND
+1200 
-1212 EPAYYTQSS
+1212 
-1221 ENTVVV
+1221 
-1227 NYDNN
+1227 
-1232 TPEYL
+1232 
-1237 YIYAV
+1237 
-1242 DTAAGK
+1242 
-1248 KKTREVSAAA
+1248 
-1258 DCLKIYGM
+1258 
-1266 KVTPTTVVTGVESIF
+1266 
-1281 EDSETPGER
+1281 
-1290 VIYDLNGRRCTEPLE
+1290 
-1305 PGVYIVNRKKVI
+1305 
-1317 IR
+1317 

>member
-1 MKKNYNHKQ
+1 M
-10 ARWLLVVATLL
+10 VVATLL

-166 AFESCKGLESI
+166 AFESCEGLESI

-206 TFGDGMFIKCT
+206 TLGAGMFIKCT

-227 GNGMSV
+227 GDGMSV

-254 VWNASVTEIGKNA
+254 VWNAPITEIEKNA

-278 DMSKVKTILNG
+278 DMSNVKIIREE

-304 LELMV
+304 MELMDRP
-309 ESFTHSHCLESVTI
+309 FTHSHCLEPVTI
-323 THKMT
+323 THKMDV
-328 IYGNLAFADCPKLTS
+328 YGYLAFADCPKLTS
-343 FVFHDDIENLNDAWY
+343 FVFHDDIENLNEAWY

-363 TALEEIRLPKKLKK
+363 TSLEEIRLPKKLKK

-408 TALEELHIEAPTP
+408 TALEELHIEAATP
-421 PTQKVSEGVIN
+421 PKQIVSEGVIN

-497 IDYGELF
+497 VDYGELF

-513 VVPETHNGKPVVE
+513 VVPDTYNGKPVVE

-554 TIRKVGKEAFNY
+554 TIRKVGKEAFYY

-573 NMPSSLTEIGEYA
+573 NMPSSLTEIGEDA

-779 YVEKKTNSPCGLV
+779 YVEKKTNSPCSLV

-810 SVAYRETKDAG
+810 SVMYRETKDAG

-830 NAADNKYNT
+830 NAADNGYNT
-839 GINAMDG
+839 GVNAMDG

-889 EVLTFNISDKGMGIY
+889 EVLTFNISDQGMGIY

-973 NGYFSYTGS
+973 GGYFS
-982 GGTVFDPG
+982 
-990 TKTVA
+990 
-995 THVVIR
+995 
-1001 YVDNGL
+1001 
-1007 QSPMFSHRATTFAE
+1007 
-1021 PFELYIYNP
+1021 
-1030 NVDGKKNERGTVIYK
+1030 
-1045 VVPAGISDPSLIKEQ
+1045 
-1060 PYYGKGILI
+1060 
-1069 EETSTVYAY
+1069 
-1078 VVDGKEQSETAVVE
+1078 
-1092 YVYAPNVPQIEKEQT
+1092 
-1107 TDFGNDLTDSDGNA
+1107 
-1121 LTVENVV
+1121 
-1128 VNNVYYNLPADSGNG
+1128 
-1143 YDTAGKCVVVNTPM
+1143 
-1157 SEDAF
+1157 
-1162 VGNDSPATPSEG
+1162 
-1174 DNFEWFNGMIVVVGG
+1174 
-1189 TGTVEITCETV
+1189 
-1200 GTMVLAVRKGND
+1200 
-1212 EPAYYTQSS
+1212 
-1221 ENTVVV
+1221 
-1227 NYDNN
+1227 
-1232 TPEYL
+1232 
-1237 YIYAV
+1237 
-1242 DTAAGK
+1242 
-1248 KKTREVSAAA
+1248 
-1258 DCLKIYGM
+1258 
-1266 KVTPTTVVTGVESIF
+1266 
-1281 EDSETPGER
+1281 
-1290 VIYDLNGRRCTEPLE
+1290 
-1305 PGVYIVNRKKVI
+1305 
-1317 IR
+1317 

>member
-1 MKKNYNHKQ
+1 M
-10 ARWLLVVATLL
+10 VVATLL

-166 AFESCKGLESI
+166 AFESCEGLESI

-206 TFGDGMFIKCT
+206 TLGAGMFIKCT

-227 GNGMSV
+227 GDGMSV

-254 VWNASVTEIGKNA
+254 VWNAPITEIEKNA

-278 DMSKVKTILNG
+278 DMSNVKIIREE

-304 LELMV
+304 MELMDRP
-309 ESFTHSHCLESVTI
+309 FTHSHCLETVTI
-323 THKMT
+323 THKMDV
-328 IYGNLAFADCPKLTS
+328 YGYLAFADCPKLTS
-343 FVFHDDIENLNDAWY
+343 FVFHDDIENLNEAWY

-408 TALEELHIEAPTP
+408 TALEELHIEAATP
-421 PTQKVSEGVIN
+421 PTQKVSEGLIN

-497 IDYGELF
+497 VDYGELF

-513 VVPETHNGKPVVE
+513 VVPDTYNGKPVVE

-534 RLNNITYTLQKNIS
+534 RLNNIRYTLQTNIS

-554 TIRKVGKEAFNY
+554 TIRKVGKEAFYY

-573 NMPSSLTEIGEYA
+573 NMPSSLIEIGEDA

-739 MFKEI
+739 MFKKFR
-744 SEYTGPITISETGN
+744 N
-758 IDIYAI
+758 IPD
-764 AENGDKCSPEAHQHY
+764 
-779 YVEKKTNSPCGLV
+779 
-792 TFCGM
+792 
-797 NVKDKAFAAKFGK
+797 
-810 SVAYRETKDAG
+810 
-821 VLTLSYADI
+821 LS
-830 NAADNKYNT
+830 
-839 GINAMDG
+839 
-846 TLIVELVGNSTIAA
+846 L
-860 EAYGIT
+860 
-866 MGTQG
+866 
-871 PGIGGK
+871 
-877 GGNLIVRGTTGS
+877 
-889 EVLTFNISDKGMGIY
+889 F
-904 AYLADV
+904 
-910 TIENCTVVVNG
+910 
-921 ARDGIVMKS
+921 
-930 GHDDGYL
+930 
-937 TVRGKNTV
+937 
-945 LNLNG
+945 
-950 SNAAMENVSDLMLE
+950 
-964 DGLEIVEPE
+964 
-973 NGYFSYTGS
+973 
-982 GGTVFDPG
+982 
-990 TKTVA
+990 
-995 THVVIR
+995 
-1001 YVDNGL
+1001 
-1007 QSPMFSHRATTFAE
+1007 
-1021 PFELYIYNP
+1021 
-1030 NVDGKKNERGTVIYK
+1030 
-1045 VVPAGISDPSLIKEQ
+1045 
-1060 PYYGKGILI
+1060 
-1069 EETSTVYAY
+1069 
-1078 VVDGKEQSETAVVE
+1078 
-1092 YVYAPNVPQIEKEQT
+1092 
-1107 TDFGNDLTDSDGNA
+1107 
-1121 LTVENVV
+1121 
-1128 VNNVYYNLPADSGNG
+1128 
-1143 YDTAGKCVVVNTPM
+1143 
-1157 SEDAF
+1157 
-1162 VGNDSPATPSEG
+1162 
-1174 DNFEWFNGMIVVVGG
+1174 
-1189 TGTVEITCETV
+1189 
-1200 GTMVLAVRKGND
+1200 RK
-1212 EPAYYTQSS
+1212 
-1221 ENTVVV
+1221 
-1227 NYDNN
+1227 
-1232 TPEYL
+1232 
-1237 YIYAV
+1237 
-1242 DTAAGK
+1242 
-1248 KKTREVSAAA
+1248 
-1258 DCLKIYGM
+1258 
-1266 KVTPTTVVTGVESIF
+1266 
-1281 EDSETPGER
+1281 
-1290 VIYDLNGRRCTEPLE
+1290 
-1305 PGVYIVNRKKVI
+1305 
-1317 IR
+1317 

>member
-1 MKKNYNHKQ
+1 M
-10 ARWLLVVATLL
+10 VVATLL

-155 LPTTLTSIGPS
+155 LPGTLKSIGTI
-166 AFESCKGLESI
+166 AFDHCENLESI
-177 VFPESVTDLQGCLSN
+177 EFPESVTDLQGCLSN

-206 TFGDGMFIKCT
+206 TFGDGMFIGCT

-408 TALEELHIEAPTP
+408 TALEELHIEAATP

-593 EVILPDGLKTVGRNA
+593 EVILPDGLKTVGKKA

-702 ALEITPTE
+702 ALEITPD
-710 EMQEGEFTVTINNSN
+710 G
-725 EGAVVRYYIMKDWK
+725 R
-739 MFKEI
+739 
-744 SEYTGPITISETGN
+744 
-758 IDIYAI
+758 
-764 AENGDKCSPEAHQHY
+764 
-779 YVEKKTNSPCGLV
+779 
-792 TFCGM
+792 
-797 NVKDKAFAAKFGK
+797 
-810 SVAYRETKDAG
+810 DAG
-821 VLTLSYADI
+821 GRIHGDH
-830 NAADNKYNT
+830 
-839 GINAMDG
+839 
-846 TLIVELVGNSTIAA
+846 
-860 EAYGIT
+860 
-866 MGTQG
+866 QQQQ
-871 PGIGGK
+871 
-877 GGNLIVRGTTGS
+877 RGS
-889 EVLTFNISDKGMGIY
+889 
-904 AYLADV
+904 
-910 TIENCTVVVNG
+910 
-921 ARDGIVMKS
+921 
-930 GHDDGYL
+930 
-937 TVRGKNTV
+937 RGEI
-945 LNLNG
+945 LHHEGL
-950 SNAAMENVSDLMLE
+950 ENV
-964 DGLEIVEPE
+964 
-973 NGYFSYTGS
+973 
-982 GGTVFDPG
+982 
-990 TKTVA
+990 
-995 THVVIR
+995 
-1001 YVDNGL
+1001 
-1007 QSPMFSHRATTFAE
+1007 
-1021 PFELYIYNP
+1021 
-1030 NVDGKKNERGTVIYK
+1030 
-1045 VVPAGISDPSLIKEQ
+1045 
-1060 PYYGKGILI
+1060 
-1069 EETSTVYAY
+1069 
-1078 VVDGKEQSETAVVE
+1078 
-1092 YVYAPNVPQIEKEQT
+1092 
-1107 TDFGNDLTDSDGNA
+1107 
-1121 LTVENVV
+1121 
-1128 VNNVYYNLPADSGNG
+1128 
-1143 YDTAGKCVVVNTPM
+1143 
-1157 SEDAF
+1157 
-1162 VGNDSPATPSEG
+1162 
-1174 DNFEWFNGMIVVVGG
+1174 
-1189 TGTVEITCETV
+1189 
-1200 GTMVLAVRKGND
+1200 
-1212 EPAYYTQSS
+1212 
-1221 ENTVVV
+1221 
-1227 NYDNN
+1227 
-1232 TPEYL
+1232 
-1237 YIYAV
+1237 
-1242 DTAAGK
+1242 
-1248 KKTREVSAAA
+1248 
-1258 DCLKIYGM
+1258 
-1266 KVTPTTVVTGVESIF
+1266 
-1281 EDSETPGER
+1281 
-1290 VIYDLNGRRCTEPLE
+1290 
-1305 PGVYIVNRKKVI
+1305 
-1317 IR
+1317 

>member
-66 GTLDYTGHVNIPSK
+66 GTLDYAGHVNIPSK

-166 AFESCKGLESI
+166 AFESCEGLESI

-227 GNGMSV
+227 GDGMSV

-254 VWNASVTEIGKNA
+254 VWNAPITEIEKNA

-278 DMSKVKTILNG
+278 DMSNVKIIREE

-304 LELMV
+304 MELMDRP
-309 ESFTHSHCLESVTI
+309 FTHSHCLESVTI
-323 THKMT
+323 THKMDV
-328 IYGNLAFADCPKLTS
+328 YGYLAFADCPKLTS
-343 FVFHDDIENLNDAWY
+343 FVFHDDIENLNEAWY

-363 TALEEIRLPKKLKK
+363 TSLEEIRLPKKLKK

-408 TALEELHIEAPTP
+408 TALEELHIEAATP
-421 PTQKVSEGVIN
+421 PKQIVSEGVIN

-497 IDYGELF
+497 VDYGELF

-513 VVPETHNGKPVVE
+513 VVPDTYNGKPVVE

-534 RLNNITYTLQKNIS
+534 RLNNIRYTLQKNIS

-554 TIRKVGKEAFNY
+554 TIRKVGKEAFYY

-573 NMPSSLTEIGEYA
+573 NMPSSLTEIGEDA

-744 SEYTGPITISETGN
+744 SEYTGPITISEIGN

-779 YVEKKTNSPCGLV
+779 YVEKKTNSPCSFV

-973 NGYFSYTGS
+973 DGYFSYTGS
-982 GGTVFDPG
+982 GGTVFDPS
-990 TKTVA
+990 TKAVA

-1030 NVDGKKNERGTVIYK
+1030 NVDVRG
-1045 VVPAGISDPSLIKEQ
+1045 IKR
-1060 PYYGKGILI
+1060 
-1069 EETSTVYAY
+1069 
-1078 VVDGKEQSETAVVE
+1078 
-1092 YVYAPNVPQIEKEQT
+1092 NV
-1107 TDFGNDLTDSDGNA
+1107 
-1121 LTVENVV
+1121 
-1128 VNNVYYNLPADSGNG
+1128 
-1143 YDTAGKCVVVNTPM
+1143 
-1157 SEDAF
+1157 
-1162 VGNDSPATPSEG
+1162 
-1174 DNFEWFNGMIVVVGG
+1174 
-1189 TGTVEITCETV
+1189 
-1200 GTMVLAVRKGND
+1200 
-1212 EPAYYTQSS
+1212 
-1221 ENTVVV
+1221 
-1227 NYDNN
+1227 
-1232 TPEYL
+1232 
-1237 YIYAV
+1237 
-1242 DTAAGK
+1242 
-1248 KKTREVSAAA
+1248 
-1258 DCLKIYGM
+1258 
-1266 KVTPTTVVTGVESIF
+1266 
-1281 EDSETPGER
+1281 
-1290 VIYDLNGRRCTEPLE
+1290 
-1305 PGVYIVNRKKVI
+1305 
-1317 IR
+1317 

>member
-1 MKKNYNHKQ
+1 M
-10 ARWLLVVATLL
+10 VVATLL

-166 AFESCKGLESI
+166 AFESCEGLESI

-206 TFGDGMFIKCT
+206 TLGAGMFIKCT

-227 GNGMSV
+227 GDGMSV

-254 VWNASVTEIGKNA
+254 VWNAPITEIEKNA

-278 DMSKVKTILNG
+278 DMSNVKIIREE

-304 LELMV
+304 MELMDRP
-309 ESFTHSHCLESVTI
+309 FTHSHCLETVTI
-323 THKMT
+323 THKMDV
-328 IYGNLAFADCPKLTS
+328 YGYLAFADCPKLTS

-363 TALEEIRLPKKLKK
+363 TSLEEIRLPKKLKK

-408 TALEELHIEAPTP
+408 TALEELHIEAATP

-513 VVPETHNGKPVVE
+513 VVPDTYNGKPVVE

-534 RLNNITYTLQKNIS
+534 RLNNIRYTLQTNIS

-554 TIRKVGKEAFNY
+554 TIRKVGKEAFYY

-573 NMPSSLTEIGEYA
+573 NMPSSLTEIGEDA

-593 EVILPDGLKTVGRNA
+593 EVILPNGLKTVGRNA

-744 SEYTGPITISETGN
+744 SEYTGPITISEIGN

-846 TLIVELVGNSTIAA
+846 TLIVEWWATLLSQPRPTASRWA
-860 EAYGIT
+860 H
-866 MGTQG
+866 
-871 PGIGGK
+871 K
-877 GGNLIVRGTTGS
+877 VR
-889 EVLTFNISDKGMGIY
+889 
-904 AYLADV
+904 A
-910 TIENCTVVVNG
+910 
-921 ARDGIVMKS
+921 
-930 GHDDGYL
+930 
-937 TVRGKNTV
+937 
-945 LNLNG
+945 
-950 SNAAMENVSDLMLE
+950 
-964 DGLEIVEPE
+964 
-973 NGYFSYTGS
+973 
-982 GGTVFDPG
+982 
-990 TKTVA
+990 
-995 THVVIR
+995 
-1001 YVDNGL
+1001 
-1007 QSPMFSHRATTFAE
+1007 
-1021 PFELYIYNP
+1021 
-1030 NVDGKKNERGTVIYK
+1030 
-1045 VVPAGISDPSLIKEQ
+1045 
-1060 PYYGKGILI
+1060 
-1069 EETSTVYAY
+1069 
-1078 VVDGKEQSETAVVE
+1078 
-1092 YVYAPNVPQIEKEQT
+1092 
-1107 TDFGNDLTDSDGNA
+1107 
-1121 LTVENVV
+1121 
-1128 VNNVYYNLPADSGNG
+1128 
-1143 YDTAGKCVVVNTPM
+1143 
-1157 SEDAF
+1157 
-1162 VGNDSPATPSEG
+1162 
-1174 DNFEWFNGMIVVVGG
+1174 
-1189 TGTVEITCETV
+1189 
-1200 GTMVLAVRKGND
+1200 
-1212 EPAYYTQSS
+1212 
-1221 ENTVVV
+1221 
-1227 NYDNN
+1227 
-1232 TPEYL
+1232 
-1237 YIYAV
+1237 
-1242 DTAAGK
+1242 
-1248 KKTREVSAAA
+1248 SAARA
-1258 DCLKIYGM
+1258 A
-1266 KVTPTTVVTGVESIF
+1266 T
-1281 EDSETPGER
+1281 
-1290 VIYDLNGRRCTEPLE
+1290 
-1305 PGVYIVNRKKVI
+1305 
-1317 IR
+1317 

>member
-1 MKKNYNHKQ
+1 M
-10 ARWLLVVATLL
+10 VVATLL

-166 AFESCKGLESI
+166 AFESCEGLESI

-206 TFGDGMFIKCT
+206 TFGGGMFIYCT

-227 GNGMSV
+227 GDGMSV

-254 VWNASVTEIGKNA
+254 VWNAPITEIEKNA
-267 FNSCEKLKNYP
+267 FNGCEKLKNYP
-278 DMSKVKTILNG
+278 DMSNVKIIREE

-304 LELMV
+304 MELMDRP
-309 ESFTHSHCLESVTI
+309 FTHSHCLESVTI
-323 THKMT
+323 THKMDV
-328 IYGNLAFADCPKLTS
+328 YGYLAFADCPKLTS
-343 FVFHDDIENLNDAWY
+343 FVFHDDIENLNEAWY

-408 TALEELHIEAPTP
+408 TALEELHIEAATP
-421 PTQKVSEGVIN
+421 PTQIVSEGVIN

-513 VVPETHNGKPVVE
+513 VVPDTYNGKPVVE

-534 RLNNITYTLQKNIS
+534 RFNNIRYTLQTNIS

-554 TIRKVGKEAFNY
+554 TIRKVGKEAFYY

-573 NMPSSLTEIGEYA
+573 NMPSSLIEIGEDA

-593 EVILPDGLKTVGRNA
+593 EVILPDGLKTVGKKA

-744 SEYTGPITISETGN
+744 S
-758 IDIYAI
+758 
-764 AENGDKCSPEAHQHY
+764 
-779 YVEKKTNSPCGLV
+779 
-792 TFCGM
+792 
-797 NVKDKAFAAKFGK
+797 
-810 SVAYRETKDAG
+810 
-821 VLTLSYADI
+821 
-830 NAADNKYNT
+830 
-839 GINAMDG
+839 
-846 TLIVELVGNSTIAA
+846 
-860 EAYGIT
+860 
-866 MGTQG
+866 
-871 PGIGGK
+871 
-877 GGNLIVRGTTGS
+877 
-889 EVLTFNISDKGMGIY
+889 
-904 AYLADV
+904 
-910 TIENCTVVVNG
+910 
-921 ARDGIVMKS
+921 
-930 GHDDGYL
+930 
-937 TVRGKNTV
+937 
-945 LNLNG
+945 
-950 SNAAMENVSDLMLE
+950 
-964 DGLEIVEPE
+964 
-973 NGYFSYTGS
+973 
-982 GGTVFDPG
+982 
-990 TKTVA
+990 
-995 THVVIR
+995 
-1001 YVDNGL
+1001 
-1007 QSPMFSHRATTFAE
+1007 
-1021 PFELYIYNP
+1021 
-1030 NVDGKKNERGTVIYK
+1030 
-1045 VVPAGISDPSLIKEQ
+1045 
-1060 PYYGKGILI
+1060 
-1069 EETSTVYAY
+1069 
-1078 VVDGKEQSETAVVE
+1078 
-1092 YVYAPNVPQIEKEQT
+1092 
-1107 TDFGNDLTDSDGNA
+1107 
-1121 LTVENVV
+1121 
-1128 VNNVYYNLPADSGNG
+1128 
-1143 YDTAGKCVVVNTPM
+1143 
-1157 SEDAF
+1157 
-1162 VGNDSPATPSEG
+1162 
-1174 DNFEWFNGMIVVVGG
+1174 
-1189 TGTVEITCETV
+1189 
-1200 GTMVLAVRKGND
+1200 
-1212 EPAYYTQSS
+1212 
-1221 ENTVVV
+1221 
-1227 NYDNN
+1227 
-1232 TPEYL
+1232 
-1237 YIYAV
+1237 
-1242 DTAAGK
+1242 
-1248 KKTREVSAAA
+1248 
-1258 DCLKIYGM
+1258 
-1266 KVTPTTVVTGVESIF
+1266 
-1281 EDSETPGER
+1281 
-1290 VIYDLNGRRCTEPLE
+1290 
-1305 PGVYIVNRKKVI
+1305 
-1317 IR
+1317 

>member
-118 GSFYGNSNLTNVKIA
+118 SSFYGNSNLTNVKIA

-155 LPTTLTSIGPS
+155 LPTTLTSIGSS
-166 AFESCKGLESI
+166 AFDYCEGLESI

-206 TFGDGMFIKCT
+206 TLGAGMFIGCT
-217 SLRRVVVWEG
+217 SLRRAVVWEG
-227 GNGMSV
+227 GTGMSA

-254 VWNASVTEIGKNA
+254 VWNAPITEIEKNA

-278 DMSKVKTILNG
+278 DMSNVKIIREE

-304 LELMV
+304 MELMDRP
-309 ESFTHSHCLESVTI
+309 FAHSHCLESVTI
-323 THKMT
+323 THKMDV
-328 IYGNLAFADCPKLTS
+328 YGYLAFADCPKLTS

-363 TALEEIRLPKKLKK
+363 TSLEEIRLPKKLKK

-408 TALEELHIEAPTP
+408 TALEELHIEAATP
-421 PTQKVSEGVIN
+421 PKQKVSEGLIN

-497 IDYGELF
+497 VDYGELF

-513 VVPETHNGKPVVE
+513 VVPDTYKGKPVVE

-534 RLNNITYTLQKNIS
+534 RLNNIRYTLQKNIS

-554 TIRKVGKEAFNY
+554 TIRKVGKEAFYY

-573 NMPSSLTEIGEYA
+573 NMPSSLTEIGEDA

-764 AENGDKCSPEAHQHY
+764 A
-779 YVEKKTNSPCGLV
+779 
-792 TFCGM
+792 
-797 NVKDKAFAAKFGK
+797 
-810 SVAYRETKDAG
+810 
-821 VLTLSYADI
+821 
-830 NAADNKYNT
+830 
-839 GINAMDG
+839 
-846 TLIVELVGNSTIAA
+846 
-860 EAYGIT
+860 
-866 MGTQG
+866 
-871 PGIGGK
+871 
-877 GGNLIVRGTTGS
+877 
-889 EVLTFNISDKGMGIY
+889 
-904 AYLADV
+904 
-910 TIENCTVVVNG
+910 
-921 ARDGIVMKS
+921 
-930 GHDDGYL
+930 
-937 TVRGKNTV
+937 
-945 LNLNG
+945 
-950 SNAAMENVSDLMLE
+950 
-964 DGLEIVEPE
+964 
-973 NGYFSYTGS
+973 
-982 GGTVFDPG
+982 
-990 TKTVA
+990 
-995 THVVIR
+995 
-1001 YVDNGL
+1001 
-1007 QSPMFSHRATTFAE
+1007 
-1021 PFELYIYNP
+1021 
-1030 NVDGKKNERGTVIYK
+1030 
-1045 VVPAGISDPSLIKEQ
+1045 
-1060 PYYGKGILI
+1060 
-1069 EETSTVYAY
+1069 
-1078 VVDGKEQSETAVVE
+1078 
-1092 YVYAPNVPQIEKEQT
+1092 
-1107 TDFGNDLTDSDGNA
+1107 
-1121 LTVENVV
+1121 
-1128 VNNVYYNLPADSGNG
+1128 
-1143 YDTAGKCVVVNTPM
+1143 
-1157 SEDAF
+1157 
-1162 VGNDSPATPSEG
+1162 
-1174 DNFEWFNGMIVVVGG
+1174 
-1189 TGTVEITCETV
+1189 
-1200 GTMVLAVRKGND
+1200 
-1212 EPAYYTQSS
+1212 
-1221 ENTVVV
+1221 
-1227 NYDNN
+1227 
-1232 TPEYL
+1232 
-1237 YIYAV
+1237 
-1242 DTAAGK
+1242 
-1248 KKTREVSAAA
+1248 
-1258 DCLKIYGM
+1258 
-1266 KVTPTTVVTGVESIF
+1266 
-1281 EDSETPGER
+1281 
-1290 VIYDLNGRRCTEPLE
+1290 
-1305 PGVYIVNRKKVI
+1305 
-1317 IR
+1317 

>member
-1 MKKNYNHKQ
+1 M
-10 ARWLLVVATLL
+10 VVATLL

-118 GSFYGNSNLTNVKIA
+118 SSFYGNSNLTNVKIA

-155 LPTTLTSIGPS
+155 SPTTLTSIGPS
-166 AFESCKGLESI
+166 AFESCEGLESI

-206 TFGDGMFIKCT
+206 TLGAGMFVKCT

-227 GNGMSV
+227 GDGMSV

-254 VWNASVTEIGKNA
+254 VWNAPITEIEKNA

-278 DMSKVKTILNG
+278 DMSNVKIIREE

-304 LELMV
+304 MELMDRP
-309 ESFTHSHCLESVTI
+309 FTHSHCLESVTI
-323 THKMT
+323 THKMDV
-328 IYGNLAFADCPKLTS
+328 YGYLAFADCPKLTS
-343 FVFHDDIENLNDAWY
+343 FVFHDDIENLNEAWY

-363 TALEEIRLPKKLKK
+363 TSLEEIRLPKKLKK

-408 TALEELHIEAPTP
+408 TALEELHIEAATP
-421 PTQKVSEGVIN
+421 PTQKVSEGLIN

-513 VVPETHNGKPVVE
+513 VVPDTYNGKPVVE

-534 RLNNITYTLQKNIS
+534 RLNNIRYTLQTNIS

-554 TIRKVGKEAFNY
+554 TIRKVGKEAFYY

-573 NMPSSLTEIGEYA
+573 NMPSSLTEIGEDA

-608 FQYCNDLTKLVIPQS
+608 FQYCNDLIKLVIPQS

-688 KGTVVVGVGEQTLA
+688 KGTVVVGIGEQTLA
-702 ALEITPTE
+702 ALEITPAE

-744 SEYTGPITISETGN
+744 SEYTGPITISEIGN

-810 SVAYRETKDAG
+810 SVVYRETKDTG

-950 SNAAMENVSDLMLE
+950 SNAAMENVSDLML
-964 DGLEIVEPE
+964 
-973 NGYFSYTGS
+973 
-982 GGTVFDPG
+982 
-990 TKTVA
+990 
-995 THVVIR
+995 
-1001 YVDNGL
+1001 
-1007 QSPMFSHRATTFAE
+1007 
-1021 PFELYIYNP
+1021 
-1030 NVDGKKNERGTVIYK
+1030 
-1045 VVPAGISDPSLIKEQ
+1045 
-1060 PYYGKGILI
+1060 
-1069 EETSTVYAY
+1069 
-1078 VVDGKEQSETAVVE
+1078 
-1092 YVYAPNVPQIEKEQT
+1092 
-1107 TDFGNDLTDSDGNA
+1107 
-1121 LTVENVV
+1121 
-1128 VNNVYYNLPADSGNG
+1128 
-1143 YDTAGKCVVVNTPM
+1143 
-1157 SEDAF
+1157 
-1162 VGNDSPATPSEG
+1162 
-1174 DNFEWFNGMIVVVGG
+1174 
-1189 TGTVEITCETV
+1189 
-1200 GTMVLAVRKGND
+1200 
-1212 EPAYYTQSS
+1212 
-1221 ENTVVV
+1221 
-1227 NYDNN
+1227 
-1232 TPEYL
+1232 
-1237 YIYAV
+1237 
-1242 DTAAGK
+1242 
-1248 KKTREVSAAA
+1248 
-1258 DCLKIYGM
+1258 
-1266 KVTPTTVVTGVESIF
+1266 
-1281 EDSETPGER
+1281 
-1290 VIYDLNGRRCTEPLE
+1290 
-1305 PGVYIVNRKKVI
+1305 
-1317 IR
+1317 

>member
-155 LPTTLTSIGPS
+155 LPTTLTSIGSS
-166 AFESCKGLESI
+166 AFESCEGLESI

-206 TFGDGMFIKCT
+206 TLGAGMFIGCT

-227 GNGMSV
+227 GTGMSV

-254 VWNASVTEIGKNA
+254 VWNAPITEIEKNA

-278 DMSKVKTILNG
+278 DMSNVKIIREE

-304 LELMV
+304 MELMDRP
-309 ESFTHSHCLESVTI
+309 FAHSHCLESVTI
-323 THKMT
+323 THKMDV
-328 IYGNLAFADCPKLTS
+328 YGYLAFADCPKLTS
-343 FVFHDDIENLNDAWY
+343 FVFHDDIENLNEAWY

-400 IETGSVYG
+400 METGSVYG

-421 PTQKVSEGVIN
+421 PTQKVSEGLIN

-513 VVPETHNGKPVVE
+513 VVPDTYKGKPVVE

-534 RLNNITYTLQKNIS
+534 RLNNIRYTLQKNIS

-554 TIRKVGKEAFNY
+554 TIRKVGKEAFYY

-573 NMPSSLTEIGEYA
+573 NMPSSLIEIGEDA

-663 YSKLRIPFGSK
+663 YSKLKIPFGSK

-744 SEYTGPITISETGN
+744 SEYTGPITISEIGN

-797 NVKDKAFAAKFGK
+797 NVKDKAFAEKFGK
-810 SVAYRETKDAG
+810 SVTYRETKDAG

-830 NAADNKYNT
+830 NAADNGYNT

-860 EAYGIT
+860 EPTASRWAH
-866 MGTQG
+866 
-871 PGIGGK
+871 K
-877 GGNLIVRGTTGS
+877 VRAS
-889 EVLTFNISDKGMGIY
+889 V
-904 AYLADV
+904 
-910 TIENCTVVVNG
+910 
-921 ARDGIVMKS
+921 AR
-930 GHDDGYL
+930 
-937 TVRGKNTV
+937 
-945 LNLNG
+945 
-950 SNAAMENVSDLMLE
+950 AA
-964 DGLEIVEPE
+964 
-973 NGYFSYTGS
+973 T
-982 GGTVFDPG
+982 
-990 TKTVA
+990 
-995 THVVIR
+995 
-1001 YVDNGL
+1001 
-1007 QSPMFSHRATTFAE
+1007 
-1021 PFELYIYNP
+1021 
-1030 NVDGKKNERGTVIYK
+1030 
-1045 VVPAGISDPSLIKEQ
+1045 
-1060 PYYGKGILI
+1060 
-1069 EETSTVYAY
+1069 
-1078 VVDGKEQSETAVVE
+1078 
-1092 YVYAPNVPQIEKEQT
+1092 
-1107 TDFGNDLTDSDGNA
+1107 
-1121 LTVENVV
+1121 
-1128 VNNVYYNLPADSGNG
+1128 
-1143 YDTAGKCVVVNTPM
+1143 
-1157 SEDAF
+1157 
-1162 VGNDSPATPSEG
+1162 
-1174 DNFEWFNGMIVVVGG
+1174 
-1189 TGTVEITCETV
+1189 
-1200 GTMVLAVRKGND
+1200 
-1212 EPAYYTQSS
+1212 
-1221 ENTVVV
+1221 
-1227 NYDNN
+1227 
-1232 TPEYL
+1232 
-1237 YIYAV
+1237 
-1242 DTAAGK
+1242 
-1248 KKTREVSAAA
+1248 
-1258 DCLKIYGM
+1258 
-1266 KVTPTTVVTGVESIF
+1266 
-1281 EDSETPGER
+1281 
-1290 VIYDLNGRRCTEPLE
+1290 
-1305 PGVYIVNRKKVI
+1305 
-1317 IR
+1317 

>member
-133 RGGLTEILSEAF
+133 RGGLTEILSQAF

-166 AFESCKGLESI
+166 AFESCEGLESI

-408 TALEELHIEAPTP
+408 TALEELHIEAATP

-497 IDYGELF
+497 VDYGELF

-534 RLNNITYTLQKNIS
+534 RLNNIRYTLQKNIS

-554 TIRKVGKEAFNY
+554 TIRKVGKEAF
-566 LTDIKKV
+566 K
-573 NMPSSLTEIGEYA
+573 EGQYA
-586 FWSTGIS
+586 
-593 EVILPDGLKTVGRNA
+593 VVAHRNRRR
-608 FQYCNDLTKLVIPQS
+608 C
-623 VESISGNAFYCSS
+623 
-636 YSGNKILEIICHNPT
+636 ILEHRN
-651 PIPLSEQFANTT
+651 
-663 YSKLRIPFGSK
+663 FGSDSSRRAEDGGQK
-674 DAYYEA
+674 RVPVLQRPYKTGD
-680 DYWRDFFT
+680 
-688 KGTVVVGVGEQTLA
+688 
-702 ALEITPTE
+702 
-710 EMQEGEFTVTINNSN
+710 S
-725 EGAVVRYYIMKDWK
+725 AV
-739 MFKEI
+739 
-744 SEYTGPITISETGN
+744 
-758 IDIYAI
+758 
-764 AENGDKCSPEAHQHY
+764 
-779 YVEKKTNSPCGLV
+779 
-792 TFCGM
+792 
-797 NVKDKAFAAKFGK
+797 
-810 SVAYRETKDAG
+810 
-821 VLTLSYADI
+821 
-830 NAADNKYNT
+830 
-839 GINAMDG
+839 
-846 TLIVELVGNSTIAA
+846 
-860 EAYGIT
+860 
-866 MGTQG
+866 
-871 PGIGGK
+871 GGK
-877 GGNLIVRGTTGS
+877 HQRERFL
-889 EVLTFNISDKGMGIY
+889 
-904 AYLADV
+904 
-910 TIENCTVVVNG
+910 
-921 ARDGIVMKS
+921 
-930 GHDDGYL
+930 
-937 TVRGKNTV
+937 
-945 LNLNG
+945 
-950 SNAAMENVSDLMLE
+950 
-964 DGLEIVEPE
+964 
-973 NGYFSYTGS
+973 
-982 GGTVFDPG
+982 
-990 TKTVA
+990 
-995 THVVIR
+995 
-1001 YVDNGL
+1001 L
-1007 QSPMFSHRATTFAE
+1007 QLLF
-1021 PFELYIYNP
+1021 
-1030 NVDGKKNERGTVIYK
+1030 
-1045 VVPAGISDPSLIKEQ
+1045 
-1060 PYYGKGILI
+1060 
-1069 EETSTVYAY
+1069 
-1078 VVDGKEQSETAVVE
+1078 
-1092 YVYAPNVPQIEKEQT
+1092 
-1107 TDFGNDLTDSDGNA
+1107 
-1121 LTVENVV
+1121 
-1128 VNNVYYNLPADSGNG
+1128 
-1143 YDTAGKCVVVNTPM
+1143 
-1157 SEDAF
+1157 
-1162 VGNDSPATPSEG
+1162 
-1174 DNFEWFNGMIVVVGG
+1174 
-1189 TGTVEITCETV
+1189 
-1200 GTMVLAVRKGND
+1200 RK
-1212 EPAYYTQSS
+1212 
-1221 ENTVVV
+1221 
-1227 NYDNN
+1227 
-1232 TPEYL
+1232 
-1237 YIYAV
+1237 
-1242 DTAAGK
+1242 
-1248 KKTREVSAAA
+1248 
-1258 DCLKIYGM
+1258 
-1266 KVTPTTVVTGVESIF
+1266 
-1281 EDSETPGER
+1281 
-1290 VIYDLNGRRCTEPLE
+1290 
-1305 PGVYIVNRKKVI
+1305 
-1317 IR
+1317 

>member
-1 MKKNYNHKQ
+1 M
-10 ARWLLVVATLL
+10 VVATLL

-133 RGGLTEILSEAF
+133 RGGLTEILSQAF

-166 AFESCKGLESI
+166 AFESCEGLESI
-177 VFPESVTDLQGCLSN
+177 VFPESVTDLQGCLSY

-206 TFGDGMFIKCT
+206 TLGAGMFIGCT
-217 SLRRVVVWEG
+217 SLRRAVVWEG
-227 GNGMSV
+227 GDGMSV

-254 VWNASVTEIGKNA
+254 VWNAPITEIEKNA

-278 DMSKVKTILNG
+278 DMSNVKIIREE

-304 LELMV
+304 MELMDRP
-309 ESFTHSHCLESVTI
+309 FTHSHCLESVTI
-323 THKMT
+323 THKMDV
-328 IYGNLAFADCPKLTS
+328 YGYLAFADCPKLTS

-363 TALEEIRLPKKLKK
+363 TSLEEIRLPKKLKK

-408 TALEELHIEAPTP
+408 TALEELHIEAATP
-421 PTQKVSEGVIN
+421 PKQIVSEGVIN

-513 VVPETHNGKPVVE
+513 VVPDTYNGKPVVE

-534 RLNNITYTLQKNIS
+534 RLNNIRYTLQTNIS

-554 TIRKVGKEAFNY
+554 TIRKVGKEAFYY

-573 NMPSSLTEIGEYA
+573 NMPSSLTEIGEDA

-744 SEYTGPITISETGN
+744 SEYTGPITISEIGN

-764 AENGDKCSPEAHQHY
+764 AENGDKCSPEAYQHY

-904 AYLADV
+904 AYLANV

-921 ARDGIVMKS
+921 ARDGIAMKS

-937 TVRGKNTV
+937 TVRG
-945 LNLNG
+945 
-950 SNAAMENVSDLMLE
+950 
-964 DGLEIVEPE
+964 
-973 NGYFSYTGS
+973 
-982 GGTVFDPG
+982 
-990 TKTVA
+990 
-995 THVVIR
+995 
-1001 YVDNGL
+1001 
-1007 QSPMFSHRATTFAE
+1007 
-1021 PFELYIYNP
+1021 
-1030 NVDGKKNERGTVIYK
+1030 
-1045 VVPAGISDPSLIKEQ
+1045 
-1060 PYYGKGILI
+1060 
-1069 EETSTVYAY
+1069 
-1078 VVDGKEQSETAVVE
+1078 
-1092 YVYAPNVPQIEKEQT
+1092 
-1107 TDFGNDLTDSDGNA
+1107 
-1121 LTVENVV
+1121 
-1128 VNNVYYNLPADSGNG
+1128 
-1143 YDTAGKCVVVNTPM
+1143 
-1157 SEDAF
+1157 
-1162 VGNDSPATPSEG
+1162 
-1174 DNFEWFNGMIVVVGG
+1174 
-1189 TGTVEITCETV
+1189 
-1200 GTMVLAVRKGND
+1200 
-1212 EPAYYTQSS
+1212 
-1221 ENTVVV
+1221 
-1227 NYDNN
+1227 
-1232 TPEYL
+1232 
-1237 YIYAV
+1237 
-1242 DTAAGK
+1242 
-1248 KKTREVSAAA
+1248 
-1258 DCLKIYGM
+1258 
-1266 KVTPTTVVTGVESIF
+1266 
-1281 EDSETPGER
+1281 
-1290 VIYDLNGRRCTEPLE
+1290 
-1305 PGVYIVNRKKVI
+1305 
-1317 IR
+1317 

>member
-46 AIKNPPEGEE
+46 AITNPPEGEE

-133 RGGLTEILSEAF
+133 RGGLTEILLEAF

-155 LPTTLTSIGPS
+155 LPGTLKSIGSS
-166 AFESCKGLESI
+166 AFESCEGLESI

-206 TFGDGMFIKCT
+206 TLGAGMFIGCT

-227 GNGMSV
+227 GDGMSV

-254 VWNASVTEIGKNA
+254 VWNAPITEIEKNA

-278 DMSKVKTILNG
+278 DMSNVRIIREE

-304 LELMV
+304 MELMDRP
-309 ESFTHSHCLESVTI
+309 FTHSHCLESVTI
-323 THKMT
+323 THKMDV
-328 IYGNLAFADCPKLTS
+328 YGYLAFADCPKLTS
-343 FVFHDDIENLNDAWY
+343 FVFHDDIENLNEAWY

-408 TALEELHIEAPTP
+408 TALEELHIEAATP

-497 IDYGELF
+497 VDYGELF

-513 VVPETHNGKPVVE
+513 VVPDTYNGKPVVE

-534 RLNNITYTLQKNIS
+534 RLNNIRYTLQTNIS

-554 TIRKVGKEAFNY
+554 TIRKVGKEAFYY

-573 NMPSSLTEIGEYA
+573 NMPSSLTEIGEDA

-593 EVILPDGLKTVGRNA
+593 EVILPDGLKTVGKKA

-688 KGTVVVGVGEQTLA
+688 KGTVVVGIGEQTLA
-702 ALEITPTE
+702 ALEIAPTE

-739 MFKEI
+739 MFK
-744 SEYTGPITISETGN
+744 
-758 IDIYAI
+758 
-764 AENGDKCSPEAHQHY
+764 
-779 YVEKKTNSPCGLV
+779 L
-792 TFCGM
+792 
-797 NVKDKAFAAKFGK
+797 
-810 SVAYRETKDAG
+810 
-821 VLTLSYADI
+821 
-830 NAADNKYNT
+830 
-839 GINAMDG
+839 
-846 TLIVELVGNSTIAA
+846 
-860 EAYGIT
+860 
-866 MGTQG
+866 
-871 PGIGGK
+871 
-877 GGNLIVRGTTGS
+877 
-889 EVLTFNISDKGMGIY
+889 
-904 AYLADV
+904 
-910 TIENCTVVVNG
+910 
-921 ARDGIVMKS
+921 
-930 GHDDGYL
+930 
-937 TVRGKNTV
+937 
-945 LNLNG
+945 
-950 SNAAMENVSDLMLE
+950 
-964 DGLEIVEPE
+964 
-973 NGYFSYTGS
+973 
-982 GGTVFDPG
+982 
-990 TKTVA
+990 
-995 THVVIR
+995 
-1001 YVDNGL
+1001 
-1007 QSPMFSHRATTFAE
+1007 
-1021 PFELYIYNP
+1021 
-1030 NVDGKKNERGTVIYK
+1030 
-1045 VVPAGISDPSLIKEQ
+1045 
-1060 PYYGKGILI
+1060 
-1069 EETSTVYAY
+1069 
-1078 VVDGKEQSETAVVE
+1078 
-1092 YVYAPNVPQIEKEQT
+1092 
-1107 TDFGNDLTDSDGNA
+1107 
-1121 LTVENVV
+1121 
-1128 VNNVYYNLPADSGNG
+1128 
-1143 YDTAGKCVVVNTPM
+1143 
-1157 SEDAF
+1157 
-1162 VGNDSPATPSEG
+1162 
-1174 DNFEWFNGMIVVVGG
+1174 
-1189 TGTVEITCETV
+1189 
-1200 GTMVLAVRKGND
+1200 
-1212 EPAYYTQSS
+1212 
-1221 ENTVVV
+1221 
-1227 NYDNN
+1227 
-1232 TPEYL
+1232 
-1237 YIYAV
+1237 
-1242 DTAAGK
+1242 
-1248 KKTREVSAAA
+1248 
-1258 DCLKIYGM
+1258 
-1266 KVTPTTVVTGVESIF
+1266 
-1281 EDSETPGER
+1281 
-1290 VIYDLNGRRCTEPLE
+1290 
-1305 PGVYIVNRKKVI
+1305 
-1317 IR
+1317 

>member
-155 LPTTLTSIGPS
+155 LPTTLTSIGSS
-166 AFESCKGLESI
+166 AFESCEGLESI

-227 GNGMSV
+227 GDGMSV

-254 VWNASVTEIGKNA
+254 VWNAPITEIEKNA

-278 DMSKVKTILNG
+278 DMSNVKIIREE

-304 LELMV
+304 MELMDRP
-309 ESFTHSHCLESVTI
+309 FTHSHCLESVTI
-323 THKMT
+323 THKMDV
-328 IYGNLAFADCPKLTS
+328 YGYLAFADCPKLTS
-343 FVFHDDIENLNDAWY
+343 FVFHDDIENLKDAWY

-363 TALEEIRLPKKLKK
+363 TSLEEIRLPKKLKK

-408 TALEELHIEAPTP
+408 TALEELHIEAATP
-421 PTQKVSEGVIN
+421 PTQKVSEGLIN

-513 VVPETHNGKPVVE
+513 VVPDTYNGKPVVE

-534 RLNNITYTLQKNIS
+534 RLNNIRYTLQTNIS

-554 TIRKVGKEAFNY
+554 TIRKVGKEAFYY

-573 NMPSSLTEIGEYA
+573 NMPSSLIEIGEDA

-593 EVILPDGLKTVGRNA
+593 EVILPNGLKTVGRNA

-688 KGTVVVGVGEQTLA
+688 KGTVVVGIGEQTLA

-744 SEYTGPITISETGN
+744 SEYTGPITISEIGN

-871 PGIGGK
+871 PGI
-877 GGNLIVRGTTGS
+877 
-889 EVLTFNISDKGMGIY
+889 
-904 AYLADV
+904 
-910 TIENCTVVVNG
+910 
-921 ARDGIVMKS
+921 VM
-930 GHDDGYL
+930 
-937 TVRGKNTV
+937 
-945 LNLNG
+945 
-950 SNAAMENVSDLMLE
+950 
-964 DGLEIVEPE
+964 P
-973 NGYFSYTGS
+973 
-982 GGTVFDPG
+982 
-990 TKTVA
+990 
-995 THVVIR
+995 
-1001 YVDNGL
+1001 
-1007 QSPMFSHRATTFAE
+1007 
-1021 PFELYIYNP
+1021 
-1030 NVDGKKNERGTVIYK
+1030 
-1045 VVPAGISDPSLIKEQ
+1045 
-1060 PYYGKGILI
+1060 
-1069 EETSTVYAY
+1069 
-1078 VVDGKEQSETAVVE
+1078 
-1092 YVYAPNVPQIEKEQT
+1092 
-1107 TDFGNDLTDSDGNA
+1107 
-1121 LTVENVV
+1121 
-1128 VNNVYYNLPADSGNG
+1128 
-1143 YDTAGKCVVVNTPM
+1143 
-1157 SEDAF
+1157 
-1162 VGNDSPATPSEG
+1162 
-1174 DNFEWFNGMIVVVGG
+1174 
-1189 TGTVEITCETV
+1189 
-1200 GTMVLAVRKGND
+1200 
-1212 EPAYYTQSS
+1212 
-1221 ENTVVV
+1221 
-1227 NYDNN
+1227 
-1232 TPEYL
+1232 
-1237 YIYAV
+1237 
-1242 DTAAGK
+1242 
-1248 KKTREVSAAA
+1248 
-1258 DCLKIYGM
+1258 
-1266 KVTPTTVVTGVESIF
+1266 
-1281 EDSETPGER
+1281 
-1290 VIYDLNGRRCTEPLE
+1290 
-1305 PGVYIVNRKKVI
+1305 
-1317 IR
+1317 

>member
-166 AFESCKGLESI
+166 AFESCEGLESI

-206 TFGDGMFIKCT
+206 TLGAGMFVKCT

-227 GNGMSV
+227 GDGMSV

-254 VWNASVTEIGKNA
+254 VWNAPITEIEKNA

-278 DMSKVKTILNG
+278 DMSNVKIIREE

-304 LELMV
+304 MELMDRP
-309 ESFTHSHCLESVTI
+309 FTHSHCLESVTI
-323 THKMT
+323 THKMDV
-328 IYGNLAFADCPKLTS
+328 YGYLAFADCPKLTS
-343 FVFHDDIENLNDAWY
+343 FVFHDDIENLNEAWY

-363 TALEEIRLPKKLKK
+363 TSLEEIRLPKKLKK

-408 TALEELHIEAPTP
+408 TALEELHIEAATP
-421 PTQKVSEGVIN
+421 PTQKVSEGLIN

-513 VVPETHNGKPVVE
+513 VVPDTYNGKPVVE

-534 RLNNITYTLQKNIS
+534 RLNNIRYTLQTNIS

-554 TIRKVGKEAFNY
+554 TIRKVGKEAFYY

-573 NMPSSLTEIGEYA
+573 NMPSSLTEIGEDA

-608 FQYCNDLTKLVIPQS
+608 FQYCNDLIKLVIPQS

-688 KGTVVVGVGEQTLA
+688 KGTVVVGIGEQTLA
-702 ALEITPTE
+702 ALEITPAE

-744 SEYTGPITISETGN
+744 SEYTGPITISEIGN

-779 YVEKKTNSPCGLV
+779 YVEKKTNSPCSLV

-810 SVAYRETKDAG
+810 SVTYRETKDAG

-860 EAYGIT
+860 
-866 MGTQG
+866 
-871 PGIGGK
+871 
-877 GGNLIVRGTTGS
+877 
-889 EVLTFNISDKGMGIY
+889 
-904 AYLADV
+904 
-910 TIENCTVVVNG
+910 
-921 ARDGIVMKS
+921 
-930 GHDDGYL
+930 
-937 TVRGKNTV
+937 
-945 LNLNG
+945 
-950 SNAAMENVSDLMLE
+950 
-964 DGLEIVEPE
+964 
-973 NGYFSYTGS
+973 
-982 GGTVFDPG
+982 
-990 TKTVA
+990 
-995 THVVIR
+995 
-1001 YVDNGL
+1001 
-1007 QSPMFSHRATTFAE
+1007 
-1021 PFELYIYNP
+1021 
-1030 NVDGKKNERGTVIYK
+1030 
-1045 VVPAGISDPSLIKEQ
+1045 
-1060 PYYGKGILI
+1060 
-1069 EETSTVYAY
+1069 
-1078 VVDGKEQSETAVVE
+1078 
-1092 YVYAPNVPQIEKEQT
+1092 
-1107 TDFGNDLTDSDGNA
+1107 
-1121 LTVENVV
+1121 
-1128 VNNVYYNLPADSGNG
+1128 
-1143 YDTAGKCVVVNTPM
+1143 
-1157 SEDAF
+1157 
-1162 VGNDSPATPSEG
+1162 
-1174 DNFEWFNGMIVVVGG
+1174 
-1189 TGTVEITCETV
+1189 
-1200 GTMVLAVRKGND
+1200 
-1212 EPAYYTQSS
+1212 
-1221 ENTVVV
+1221 
-1227 NYDNN
+1227 
-1232 TPEYL
+1232 
-1237 YIYAV
+1237 
-1242 DTAAGK
+1242 
-1248 KKTREVSAAA
+1248 
-1258 DCLKIYGM
+1258 
-1266 KVTPTTVVTGVESIF
+1266 
-1281 EDSETPGER
+1281 
-1290 VIYDLNGRRCTEPLE
+1290 
-1305 PGVYIVNRKKVI
+1305 
-1317 IR
+1317 